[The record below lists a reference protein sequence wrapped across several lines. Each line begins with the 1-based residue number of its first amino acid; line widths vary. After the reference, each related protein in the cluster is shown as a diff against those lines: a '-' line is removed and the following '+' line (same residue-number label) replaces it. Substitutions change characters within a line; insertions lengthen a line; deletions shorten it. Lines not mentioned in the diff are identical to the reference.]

1 MASIIDVV
9 MQLTD
14 RVSEPLRRIRSNMEE
29 NSRLNR
35 QLGRDIKNVGRGFG
49 SIAST
54 MMPAATAVS
63 AFGALGTKTFMDFE
77 DTITAA
83 GVKAGATSEQL
94 ERMKEKAMQLGHDF
108 PITTSEAAEAM
119 DRLAAG
125 GFDAEQTMEAM
136 PGIIEAAIA
145 SGEDMATTSDVVTS
159 ALAIW
164 DMKNGDVAANTKH
177 VADVMQT
184 AANASKLGMQDF
196 GVALQ
201 YVGGT
206 AASMGVSLEDLSA
219 AMSIL
224 SNNGVEASTI
234 GTSLRTTMLN
244 LLNPVGQTQDAFA
257 QLGLSTA
264 DFVGS
269 DGQFIGIQKSI
280 EKLRVSMENLTPAQK
295 SVYAQ
300 MIAGKEG
307 ASGLSMLL
315 NTTAQDYQNMVDQMN
330 NSNGS
335 SHEAY
340 VKMQNTLKGSINA
353 MKSAVESLA
362 ISFGSTLAPSVK
374 TAADAIKSIADF
386 LGGLSPAARSVVANI
401 ALSVVGFTAFSFVMS
416 KVLKAGGS
424 MIMMY
429 SRIGNVL
436 KGGRET
442 NLLLRYSVL
451 GVRSAFVQLSGT
463 ASKVMGV
470 LRNGMNIGSWRSAL
484 TFLGSTGASG
494 LSKIGS
500 AAAQAGTRVMT
511 MIRSFS
517 MAAMLSGAR
526 NAVLGFG
533 RALLTIGRV
542 GMSAMFSP
550 LGIAIMAIAGAA
562 YILYNHWDKVAPF
575 FTSMWNEIQNAFSVA
590 WQAISPALE
599 GVGNAWSR
607 LVNAFNSQGTTLNG
621 LAHIIEFLA
630 SVLGGVLIA
639 SIIAAADIF
648 TGVFVSAIEIVSS
661 IVSAAIGVFSG
672 LIDFITGVFT
682 GDWSLAWQGVVEIF
696 SSIFGGIKG
705 ICSGVLDGIRAA
717 INAVINGINSI
728 SVDIPDWVP
737 GVGGKHFGVN
747 IPTLYTGTSNFS
759 GGPAVI
765 NDRFGGEIVDLPSGT
780 RIIPHDQSVQQ
791 AYKMGS
797 MNGGFG
803 GDININISNA
813 NFANTGDEKR
823 EIKRITSEIL
833 FELQT
838 RAINMNT
845 GAI

>member
-35 QLGRDIKNVGRGFG
+35 QLGRDVRNVGRGFG

-77 DTITAA
+77 DTITGA
-83 GVKAGATSEQL
+83 GVKAGATGEQL
-94 ERMKEKAMQLGHDF
+94 ERMKETALKLGHDF
-108 PITTSEAAEAM
+108 PITASEAAEAM

-125 GFDAEQTMEAM
+125 GFDAEQTMAAM
-136 PGIIEAAIA
+136 PGIIEASVA
-145 SGEDMATTSDVVTS
+145 SGEDMATTSDVITS
-159 ALAIW
+159 ALNIW
-164 DMKNGDVAANTKH
+164 NLKTGDVAENTQH
-177 VADVMQT
+177 VADVVQM
-184 AANASKLGMQDF
+184 AANVSKLGMADF
-196 GVALQ
+196 GLAMQYAGAPAAALG
-201 YVGGT
+201 VNIEELST
-206 AASMGVSLEDLSA
+206 AMAIM
-219 AMSIL
+219 
-224 SNNGVEASTI
+224 SNNGIEASTI
-234 GTSLRTTMLN
+234 GTSLRSTMSRLAS
-244 LLNPVGQTQDAFA
+244 PPKEAA
-257 QLGLSTA
+257 AAIEQLGLHLQNA
-264 DFVGS
+264 DGSFVGITEAIS
-269 DGQFIGIQKSI
+269 QMREAMDGMTDTQQVGIAK
-280 EKLRVSMENLTPAQK
+280 A
-295 SVYAQ
+295 
-300 MIAGKEG
+300 IAGED
-307 ASGLSMLL
+307 AFSGLLTLIKTSPE
-315 NTTAQDYQNMVDQMN
+315 AYKEVEDSIK
-330 NSNGS
+330 NSTGS

-386 LGGLSPAARSVVANI
+386 LGGLSPATRSVVANI
-401 ALSVVGFTAFSFVMS
+401 ALSVVGFTAFSFAMS

-424 MIMMY
+424 MVMMY

-451 GVRSAFVQLSGT
+451 GVRSAFIQLSST

-470 LRNGMNIGSWRSAL
+470 LRNGMSIGSWRSAL
-484 TFLGSTGASG
+484 TFLRTSGAAG

-500 AAAQAGTRVMT
+500 TAVQAGTKVMM

-517 MAAMLSGAR
+517 MVTMLSGAK

-542 GMSAMFSP
+542 GIGAMFSP
-550 LGIAIMAIAGAA
+550 VGIAIMTIAGAA

-607 LVNAFNSQGTTLNG
+607 LVNAFNSQGTTLNM

-630 SVLGGVLIA
+630 SILGGVLIA
-639 SIIAAADIF
+639 GIIAAADIF

-661 IVSAAIGVFSG
+661 IVSAAIGVFGG

-682 GDWSLAWQGVVEIF
+682 GDWNLAWQGVVEIF

-747 IPTLYTGTSNFS
+747 IPYLAHGTDDWG

-765 NDRFGGEIVDLPSGT
+765 NEKGGEIVDLPSGA
-780 RIIPHDQSVQQ
+780 RVIPHDQSVRA
-791 AYKMGS
+791 AYNMGAAARR
-797 MNGGFG
+797 
-803 GDININISNA
+803 GDIHINISGVTIN
-813 NFANTGDEKR
+813 NGSDIREFARKVAEQIHYEMEK
-823 EIKRITSEIL
+823 E
-833 FELQT
+833 
-838 RAINMNT
+838 AINST
-845 GAI
+845 VGAI

>member
-35 QLGRDIKNVGRGFG
+35 QLGRDVRNVGRGFG

-77 DTITAA
+77 DTITGA
-83 GVKAGATSEQL
+83 GVKAGATGEQL
-94 ERMKEKAMQLGHDF
+94 ERMKETALKLGHDF
-108 PITTSEAAEAM
+108 PITASEAAEAM

-125 GFDAEQTMEAM
+125 GVDAEQTMAAM
-136 PGIIEAAIA
+136 PGIIEASVA
-145 SGEDMATTSDVVTS
+145 SGEDMATTSDVITS
-159 ALAIW
+159 ALNIW
-164 DMKNGDVAANTKH
+164 NLKTGDVAENTQH
-177 VADVMQT
+177 VADVVQM
-184 AANASKLGMQDF
+184 AANVSKLGMADF
-196 GVALQ
+196 GLAMQYAGAPAAAL
-201 YVGGT
+201 
-206 AASMGVSLEDLSA
+206 GVSIEELST
-219 AMSIL
+219 AMAIM
-224 SNNGVEASTI
+224 SNNGIEASTI
-234 GTSLRTTMLN
+234 GTSLRSTMSRLAS
-244 LLNPVGQTQDAFA
+244 PPKEAA
-257 QLGLSTA
+257 AAIEQLGLHLQNA
-264 DFVGS
+264 DGSFVGITEAIS
-269 DGQFIGIQKSI
+269 QMRDAMDGMTDTQQVGIAK
-280 EKLRVSMENLTPAQK
+280 A
-295 SVYAQ
+295 
-300 MIAGKEG
+300 IAGED
-307 ASGLSMLL
+307 AFSGLLALIKTSPE
-315 NTTAQDYQNMVDQMN
+315 AYKEVEDSIK
-330 NSNGS
+330 NSTGS

-386 LGGLSPAARSVVANI
+386 LGGLSPATRSVVANI
-401 ALSVVGFTAFSFVMS
+401 ALSVVGFTAFSFAMS

-424 MIMMY
+424 MVMMY

-436 KGGRET
+436 RGGRET

-451 GVRSAFVQLSGT
+451 GVRSAFIQLSST

-470 LRNGMNIGSWRSAL
+470 LRNGMSIGSWRSAL
-484 TFLGSTGASG
+484 TFLRTSGAAG

-500 AAAQAGTRVMT
+500 TAVQAGTKVMM

-517 MAAMLSGAR
+517 MVTMLSGAK

-542 GMSAMFSP
+542 GIGAMFSP
-550 LGIAIMAIAGAA
+550 VGIAIMAIAGAA

-607 LVNAFNSQGTTLNG
+607 LVNAFNSQGTTLNR

-630 SVLGGVLIA
+630 SILGGVLIA
-639 SIIAAADIF
+639 GIIAAADIF

-661 IVSAAIGVFSG
+661 IVSAAIGVFGG

-737 GVGGKHFGVN
+737 GVGGQHFGVN

-803 GDININISNA
+803 GGDINIHINNA

>member
-35 QLGRDIKNVGRGFG
+35 QLGRDVRNVGRGFG

-77 DTITAA
+77 DTITGA
-83 GVKAGATSEQL
+83 GVKAGATGEQL
-94 ERMKEKAMQLGHDF
+94 ERMKETALKLGHDF
-108 PITTSEAAEAM
+108 PITASEAAEAM

-125 GFDAEQTMEAM
+125 GFDAEQTMAAM
-136 PGIIEAAIA
+136 PGIIEASVA
-145 SGEDMATTSDVVTS
+145 SGEDMATTSDVITS
-159 ALAIW
+159 ALNIW
-164 DMKNGDVAANTKH
+164 NLKTGDVAENTQH
-177 VADVMQT
+177 VADVVQM
-184 AANASKLGMQDF
+184 AANVSKLGMADF
-196 GVALQ
+196 GLAMQYAGAPAAALG
-201 YVGGT
+201 VNIEELST
-206 AASMGVSLEDLSA
+206 AMAIM
-219 AMSIL
+219 
-224 SNNGVEASTI
+224 SNNGIEASTI
-234 GTSLRTTMLN
+234 GTSLRSTMSRLAS
-244 LLNPVGQTQDAFA
+244 PPKEAAAAID
-257 QLGLSTA
+257 QLGLHLQNA
-264 DFVGS
+264 DGSFVGITEAIS
-269 DGQFIGIQKSI
+269 QMREAMDGMTDTQQVGIAK
-280 EKLRVSMENLTPAQK
+280 A
-295 SVYAQ
+295 
-300 MIAGKEG
+300 IAGED
-307 ASGLSMLL
+307 AFSGLLALIKTSPE
-315 NTTAQDYQNMVDQMN
+315 AYKEVEDSIK
-330 NSNGS
+330 NSTGS

-401 ALSVVGFTAFSFVMS
+401 ALSVVGFTAFSFAMS

-424 MIMMY
+424 MVMMY

-451 GVRSAFVQLSGT
+451 GVRSAFIQLSST

-470 LRNGMNIGSWRSAL
+470 LRNGMSIGSWRSAL
-484 TFLGSTGASG
+484 TFLRTSGAAG

-500 AAAQAGTRVMT
+500 TAVQAGTKVMM

-517 MAAMLSGAR
+517 MVTMLSGAK

-542 GMSAMFSP
+542 GIGAMFSP
-550 LGIAIMAIAGAA
+550 VGIAIMAIAGAA

-575 FTSMWNEIQNAFSVA
+575 FTSMWTEIQNAFSVA

-599 GVGNAWSR
+599 GVENAWSR
-607 LVNAFNSQGTTLNG
+607 LVNAFNSQGTTLNR

-630 SVLGGVLIA
+630 SILGGVLIA
-639 SIIAAADIF
+639 GIIAAADIF

-661 IVSAAIGVFSG
+661 IVSAAIGVFGG

-737 GVGGKHFGVN
+737 GVGGQHFGVN

-797 MNGGFG
+797 MSGGFG

-823 EIKRITSEIL
+823 EIKRIASEIF
-833 FELQT
+833 FELET
-838 RAINMNT
+838 RAVNLNT

>member
-35 QLGRDIKNVGRGFG
+35 QLGRDVRNVGRGFG

-77 DTITAA
+77 DTITGA
-83 GVKAGATSEQL
+83 GVKAGATGEQL
-94 ERMKEKAMQLGHDF
+94 ERMKEKALQLGHDF
-108 PITTSEAAEAM
+108 PITASEAAEAM

-125 GFDAEQTMEAM
+125 GFDAEQTMAAM
-136 PGIIEAAIA
+136 PGIIEASVA
-145 SGEDMATTSDVVTS
+145 SGEDMATTSDVITS
-159 ALAIW
+159 ALNIW
-164 DMKNGDVAANTKH
+164 NLKTGDVAENTQH
-177 VADVMQT
+177 VADVVQM
-184 AANASKLGMQDF
+184 AANVSKLGMADF
-196 GVALQ
+196 GLAMQYAGAPAAALG
-201 YVGGT
+201 VNIEELST
-206 AASMGVSLEDLSA
+206 AMAIM
-219 AMSIL
+219 
-224 SNNGVEASTI
+224 SNNGIEASTI
-234 GTSLRTTMLN
+234 GTSLRSTMSRLAS
-244 LLNPVGQTQDAFA
+244 PPKEAAAAID
-257 QLGLSTA
+257 QLGLHLQNA
-264 DFVGS
+264 DGSFVGITEAIS
-269 DGQFIGIQKSI
+269 QMREAMDGMTDTQQVGIAK
-280 EKLRVSMENLTPAQK
+280 A
-295 SVYAQ
+295 
-300 MIAGKEG
+300 IAGED
-307 ASGLSMLL
+307 AFSGLLALIKTSPE
-315 NTTAQDYQNMVDQMN
+315 AYKEVEDSIK
-330 NSNGS
+330 NSTGS

-386 LGGLSPAARSVVANI
+386 LGGLSPATRSVVANI
-401 ALSVVGFTAFSFVMS
+401 ALSVVGFTAVSFAMS

-424 MIMMY
+424 MVMMY

-451 GVRSAFVQLSGT
+451 GVRSAFIQLSST

-470 LRNGMNIGSWRSAL
+470 LRNGMSIGSWRSAL
-484 TFLGSTGASG
+484 TFLRTSGAAG

-500 AAAQAGTRVMT
+500 TAVQAGTKVMM

-517 MAAMLSGAR
+517 MVTMLSGAK

-542 GMSAMFSP
+542 GIGAMFSP
-550 LGIAIMAIAGAA
+550 VGIAIMAIAGAA

-607 LVNAFNSQGTTLNG
+607 LVNAFNSQGTTLNR

-630 SVLGGVLIA
+630 SILGGVLIA
-639 SIIAAADIF
+639 GIIAAADIF

-661 IVSAAIGVFSG
+661 IVSAAIGVFGG

-737 GVGGKHFGVN
+737 GVGGQHFGVN

-797 MNGGFG
+797 MSGGFG

-823 EIKRITSEIL
+823 EIKRIASEIF
-833 FELQT
+833 FELET
-838 RAINMNT
+838 RAVNLNT

>member
-35 QLGRDIKNVGRGFG
+35 QLGRDVRNVGRGFG

-77 DTITAA
+77 DTITGA
-83 GVKAGATSEQL
+83 GVKAGATGEQL
-94 ERMKEKAMQLGHDF
+94 ERMKETALKLGHDF
-108 PITTSEAAEAM
+108 PITASEAAEAM

-125 GFDAEQTMEAM
+125 GFDAEQTMAAM
-136 PGIIEAAIA
+136 PGIIEASVA
-145 SGEDMATTSDVVTS
+145 SGEDMATTSDVITS
-159 ALAIW
+159 ALNIW
-164 DMKNGDVAANTKH
+164 NLKTGDVAENTQH
-177 VADVMQT
+177 VADVVQM
-184 AANASKLGMQDF
+184 AANVSKLGMADF
-196 GVALQ
+196 GLAMQYAGAPAAALG
-201 YVGGT
+201 VNIEELST
-206 AASMGVSLEDLSA
+206 AMAIM
-219 AMSIL
+219 
-224 SNNGVEASTI
+224 SNNGIEASTI
-234 GTSLRTTMLN
+234 GTSLRSTMSRLAS
-244 LLNPVGQTQDAFA
+244 PPKEAAAAID
-257 QLGLSTA
+257 QLGLHLQNA
-264 DFVGS
+264 DGSFVGITEAIS
-269 DGQFIGIQKSI
+269 QMREAMDGMTDTQQVGIAK
-280 EKLRVSMENLTPAQK
+280 A
-295 SVYAQ
+295 
-300 MIAGKEG
+300 IAGED
-307 ASGLSMLL
+307 AFSGLLALIKTSPE
-315 NTTAQDYQNMVDQMN
+315 AYKEVEDSIK
-330 NSNGS
+330 NSTGS

-451 GVRSAFVQLSGT
+451 GVRSAFIQLSGT

-484 TFLGSTGASG
+484 TFLGTTGASG

-517 MAAMLSGAR
+517 MAAMMNGAR

-542 GMSAMFSP
+542 GLSAMFSP

-599 GVGNAWSR
+599 GVENAWNR

-639 SIIAAADIF
+639 GIIAAADIF

-661 IVSAAIGVFSG
+661 IVSAAIGVFGG

-747 IPTLYTGTSNFS
+747 IPTLYTGSSNFS

-803 GDININISNA
+803 GDINININNA

>member
-35 QLGRDIKNVGRGFG
+35 QLGRDVRNVGRGFG

-77 DTITAA
+77 DTITGA
-83 GVKAGATSEQL
+83 GVKAGATGEQL
-94 ERMKEKAMQLGHDF
+94 ERMKETALKLGHDF
-108 PITTSEAAEAM
+108 PITASEAAEAM

-125 GFDAEQTMEAM
+125 GFDAEQTMAAM
-136 PGIIEAAIA
+136 PGIIEASVA
-145 SGEDMATTSDVVTS
+145 SGEDMATTSDVITS
-159 ALAIW
+159 ALNIW
-164 DMKNGDVAANTKH
+164 NLKTGDVAENTQH
-177 VADVMQT
+177 VADVVQM
-184 AANASKLGMQDF
+184 AANVSKLGMADF
-196 GVALQ
+196 GLAMQYAGAPAAAL
-201 YVGGT
+201 GINIEELST
-206 AASMGVSLEDLSA
+206 AMAIM
-219 AMSIL
+219 
-224 SNNGVEASTI
+224 SNNGIEASTI
-234 GTSLRTTMLN
+234 GTSLRSTMSRLAS
-244 LLNPVGQTQDAFA
+244 PPKEAAAAID
-257 QLGLSTA
+257 QLGLHLQNA
-264 DFVGS
+264 DGSFVGITEAIS
-269 DGQFIGIQKSI
+269 QMREAMDGMTDTQQVGIAK
-280 EKLRVSMENLTPAQK
+280 A
-295 SVYAQ
+295 
-300 MIAGKEG
+300 IAGED
-307 ASGLSMLL
+307 AFSGLLALIKTSPE
-315 NTTAQDYQNMVDQMN
+315 AYKEVEDSIK
-330 NSNGS
+330 NSTGS

-374 TAADAIKSIADF
+374 AAADAIKSIADF
-386 LGGLSPAARSVVANI
+386 LGGLSPATRSVVANI
-401 ALSVVGFTAFSFVMS
+401 ALSVVGFTAFSFAMS

-424 MIMMY
+424 MVMMY

-451 GVRSAFVQLSGT
+451 GVRSAFIQLSST

-470 LRNGMNIGSWRSAL
+470 LRNGMSIGSWRSAL
-484 TFLGSTGASG
+484 TFLRTSGAAG

-500 AAAQAGTRVMT
+500 TAVQAGTKVMM

-517 MAAMLSGAR
+517 MVTMLSGAK

-542 GMSAMFSP
+542 GIGAMFSP
-550 LGIAIMAIAGAA
+550 VGIAIMAIAGAA

-575 FTSMWNEIQNAFSVA
+575 FTSMWAEIQNAFSVA

-599 GVGNAWSR
+599 GVENAWNR

-630 SVLGGVLIA
+630 SILGGVLIA
-639 SIIAAADIF
+639 GIIAAADIF

-661 IVSAAIGVFSG
+661 IVSAAIGVFGG

-705 ICSGVLDGIRAA
+705 VCSGVLDGIRAA

-747 IPTLYTGTSNFS
+747 IPTLYTGISNFS

-797 MNGGFG
+797 MNSGFG

>member
-35 QLGRDIKNVGRGFG
+35 QLGRDVRNVGRGFG

-77 DTITAA
+77 DTITGA
-83 GVKAGATSEQL
+83 GVKAGAMGEQL
-94 ERMKEKAMQLGHDF
+94 ERMKETALKLGHDF
-108 PITTSEAAEAM
+108 PITASEAAEAM

-125 GFDAEQTMEAM
+125 GFDAEQTMAAM
-136 PGIIEAAIA
+136 PGIIEASVA
-145 SGEDMATTSDVVTS
+145 SGEDMATTSDVITS
-159 ALAIW
+159 ALNIW
-164 DMKNGDVAANTKH
+164 NLKTGDVAENTQH
-177 VADVMQT
+177 VADVVQM
-184 AANASKLGMQDF
+184 AANVSKLGMADF
-196 GVALQ
+196 GLAMQYAGAPAAALG
-201 YVGGT
+201 VNIEELST
-206 AASMGVSLEDLSA
+206 AMAIM
-219 AMSIL
+219 
-224 SNNGVEASTI
+224 SNNGIEASTI
-234 GTSLRTTMLN
+234 GTSLRSTMSRLAS
-244 LLNPVGQTQDAFA
+244 PPKEAAAAID
-257 QLGLSTA
+257 QLGLHLQNA
-264 DFVGS
+264 DGSFVGITEAIS
-269 DGQFIGIQKSI
+269 QMREAMDGMTDTQQVGIAK
-280 EKLRVSMENLTPAQK
+280 A
-295 SVYAQ
+295 
-300 MIAGKEG
+300 IAGED
-307 ASGLSMLL
+307 AFSGLLALIKTSPE
-315 NTTAQDYQNMVDQMN
+315 AYKEVEDSIK
-330 NSNGS
+330 NSTGS

-451 GVRSAFVQLSGT
+451 GVRSAFIQLSGT

-484 TFLGSTGASG
+484 TFLGTTGASG

-517 MAAMLSGAR
+517 MAAMLNGAR

-542 GMSAMFSP
+542 GLSAMFSP

-599 GVGNAWSR
+599 GVENAWSR
-607 LVNAFNSQGTTLNG
+607 LVNAFNSQGTTLNR

-630 SVLGGVLIA
+630 SILGGVLIA
-639 SIIAAADIF
+639 GIIAAADIF

-661 IVSAAIGVFSG
+661 IVSAAIGVFGG

-737 GVGGKHFGVN
+737 GVGGQHFGVN

-797 MNGGFG
+797 MSGGFG

-823 EIKRITSEIL
+823 EIKRIASEIF
-833 FELQT
+833 FELET
-838 RAINMNT
+838 RAVNLNT

>member
-35 QLGRDIKNVGRGFG
+35 QLGRDVRNVGRGFG

-77 DTITAA
+77 DTITGA
-83 GVKAGATSEQL
+83 GIKAGATGEQL
-94 ERMKEKAMQLGHDF
+94 ERMKETALKLGHDF
-108 PITTSEAAEAM
+108 PITASEAAEAM

-125 GFDAEQTMEAM
+125 GFDAEQTMAAM
-136 PGIIEAAIA
+136 PGIIEASVA
-145 SGEDMATTSDVVTS
+145 SGEDMATTSDVITS
-159 ALAIW
+159 ALNIW
-164 DMKNGDVAANTKH
+164 NLKTGDVAENTQH
-177 VADVMQT
+177 VADVVQM
-184 AANASKLGMQDF
+184 AANVSKLGMADF
-196 GVALQ
+196 GLAMQYAGAPAAAL
-201 YVGGT
+201 
-206 AASMGVSLEDLSA
+206 GVSIEELST
-219 AMSIL
+219 AMAIM
-224 SNNGVEASTI
+224 SNNGIEASTI
-234 GTSLRTTMLN
+234 GTSLRSTMSRLAS
-244 LLNPVGQTQDAFA
+244 PPKEAA
-257 QLGLSTA
+257 AAIEQLGLHLQNA
-264 DFVGS
+264 DGSFVGITEAIS
-269 DGQFIGIQKSI
+269 QMREAMDGMTDTQQVGIAK
-280 EKLRVSMENLTPAQK
+280 A
-295 SVYAQ
+295 
-300 MIAGKEG
+300 IAGED
-307 ASGLSMLL
+307 AFSGLLALIKTSPE
-315 NTTAQDYQNMVDQMN
+315 AYKEVEDSIK
-330 NSNGS
+330 NSTGS

-451 GVRSAFVQLSGT
+451 GVRSAFIQLSGT

-484 TFLGSTGASG
+484 TFLGTTGASG

-517 MAAMLSGAR
+517 MAAMLNGAR

-533 RALLTIGRV
+533 RTLLTIGRV
-542 GMSAMFSP
+542 GLSAMFSP
-550 LGIAIMAIAGAA
+550 VGIAIMAIAGAA

-607 LVNAFNSQGTTLNG
+607 LVNAFNSQGTTLNR

-630 SVLGGVLIA
+630 SILGGVLIA
-639 SIIAAADIF
+639 GIIAAADIF

-661 IVSAAIGVFSG
+661 IVSAAIGVFGG

-682 GDWSLAWQGVVEIF
+682 GDWNLAWQGVVEIF

-797 MNGGFG
+797 MSGGFG

-823 EIKRITSEIL
+823 EIKRIASEIF
-833 FELQT
+833 FELET
-838 RAINMNT
+838 RAVNLNT

>member
-35 QLGRDIKNVGRGFG
+35 QLGRDVRNVGRGFG

-77 DTITAA
+77 DTITGA
-83 GVKAGATSEQL
+83 GVKAGATGEQL
-94 ERMKEKAMQLGHDF
+94 ERMKETALKLGHDF
-108 PITTSEAAEAM
+108 PITASEAAEAM

-125 GFDAEQTMEAM
+125 GFDAEQTMAAM
-136 PGIIEAAIA
+136 PGIIEASVA
-145 SGEDMATTSDVVTS
+145 SGEDMATTSDVITS
-159 ALAIW
+159 ALNIW
-164 DMKNGDVAANTKH
+164 NLKTGDVAENTQH
-177 VADVMQT
+177 VADVVQM
-184 AANASKLGMQDF
+184 AANVSKLGMADF
-196 GVALQ
+196 GLAMQYAGAPAAALG
-201 YVGGT
+201 VNIEELST
-206 AASMGVSLEDLSA
+206 AMAIM
-219 AMSIL
+219 
-224 SNNGVEASTI
+224 SNNGIEASTI
-234 GTSLRTTMLN
+234 GTSLRSTMSRLAS
-244 LLNPVGQTQDAFA
+244 PPKEAAAAID
-257 QLGLSTA
+257 QLGLHLQNA
-264 DFVGS
+264 DGSFVGITEAIS
-269 DGQFIGIQKSI
+269 QMREAMDGMTDTQQVGIAK
-280 EKLRVSMENLTPAQK
+280 A
-295 SVYAQ
+295 
-300 MIAGKEG
+300 IAGED
-307 ASGLSMLL
+307 AFSGLLALIKTSPE
-315 NTTAQDYQNMVDQMN
+315 AYKEVEDSIK
-330 NSNGS
+330 NSTGS

-353 MKSAVESLA
+353 IKSAVESLA

-451 GVRSAFVQLSGT
+451 GVRSAFIQLSGT

-484 TFLGSTGASG
+484 TFLGTTGASG

-517 MAAMLSGAR
+517 MAAMMNGAR

-542 GMSAMFSP
+542 GLSAMFSP

-599 GVGNAWSR
+599 GVENAWNR

-639 SIIAAADIF
+639 GIIAAADIF
-648 TGVFVSAIEIVSS
+648 TGVFVSAIEIISS
-661 IVSAAIGVFSG
+661 IVSAAIGVFGG

-747 IPTLYTGTSNFS
+747 IPTLYTGSSNFS

-803 GDININISNA
+803 GDINININNA

>member
-35 QLGRDIKNVGRGFG
+35 QLGRDVRNVGRGFG

-77 DTITAA
+77 DTITGA
-83 GVKAGATSEQL
+83 GVKAGATGEQL
-94 ERMKEKAMQLGHDF
+94 ERMKEKALQLGHDF
-108 PITTSEAAEAM
+108 PITASEAAEAM

-125 GFDAEQTMEAM
+125 GFDAEQTMAAM
-136 PGIIEAAIA
+136 PGIIEASVA
-145 SGEDMATTSDVVTS
+145 SGEDMATTSDVITS
-159 ALAIW
+159 ALNIW
-164 DMKNGDVAANTKH
+164 NLKTGDVAENTQH
-177 VADVMQT
+177 VADVVQM
-184 AANASKLGMQDF
+184 AANVSKLGMADF
-196 GVALQ
+196 GLAMQYAGAPAAALG
-201 YVGGT
+201 VNIEELST
-206 AASMGVSLEDLSA
+206 AMAIM
-219 AMSIL
+219 
-224 SNNGVEASTI
+224 SNNGIEASTI
-234 GTSLRTTMLN
+234 GTSLRSTMSRLAS
-244 LLNPVGQTQDAFA
+244 PPKEAAAAID
-257 QLGLSTA
+257 QLGLHLQNA
-264 DFVGS
+264 DGSFVGITEAIS
-269 DGQFIGIQKSI
+269 QMREAMDGMTDTQQVGIAK
-280 EKLRVSMENLTPAQK
+280 A
-295 SVYAQ
+295 
-300 MIAGKEG
+300 IAGED
-307 ASGLSMLL
+307 AFSGLLALIKTSPE
-315 NTTAQDYQNMVDQMN
+315 AYKEVEDSIK
-330 NSNGS
+330 NSTGS

-451 GVRSAFVQLSGT
+451 GVRSAFIQLSGT

-484 TFLGSTGASG
+484 TFLGTTGASG

-517 MAAMLSGAR
+517 MAAMLNGAR

-542 GMSAMFSP
+542 GLSAMFSP

-599 GVGNAWSR
+599 GVENAWNR

-639 SIIAAADIF
+639 GIIAAADIF

-661 IVSAAIGVFSG
+661 IVSAAIGVFGG

-737 GVGGKHFGVN
+737 GVGGQHFGVN

>member
-77 DTITAA
+77 DTITGA
-83 GVKAGATSEQL
+83 GVKAGATGEQL
-94 ERMKEKAMQLGHDF
+94 ERMKETALKLGHDF
-108 PITTSEAAEAM
+108 PITASEAAEAM

-125 GFDAEQTMEAM
+125 GFDAEQTMAAM
-136 PGIIEAAIA
+136 PGIIEASVA
-145 SGEDMATTSDVVTS
+145 SGEDMATTSDVITS
-159 ALAIW
+159 ALNIW
-164 DMKNGDVAANTKH
+164 NLKTGDVAENTQH
-177 VADVMQT
+177 VADVVQM
-184 AANASKLGMQDF
+184 AANVSKLGMADF
-196 GVALQ
+196 GLAMQYAGAPAAALG
-201 YVGGT
+201 VNIEELST
-206 AASMGVSLEDLSA
+206 AMAIM
-219 AMSIL
+219 
-224 SNNGVEASTI
+224 SNNGIEASTI
-234 GTSLRTTMLN
+234 GTSLRSTMSRLAS
-244 LLNPVGQTQDAFA
+244 PPKEAAAAID
-257 QLGLSTA
+257 QLGLHLQNA
-264 DFVGS
+264 DGSFVGITEAIS
-269 DGQFIGIQKSI
+269 QMREAMDGMTDTQQVGIAK
-280 EKLRVSMENLTPAQK
+280 A
-295 SVYAQ
+295 
-300 MIAGKEG
+300 IAGED
-307 ASGLSMLL
+307 AFSGLLALIKTSPE
-315 NTTAQDYQNMVDQMN
+315 AYKEVEDSIK
-330 NSNGS
+330 NSTGS

-759 GGPAVI
+759 GGQAVI

>member
-35 QLGRDIKNVGRGFG
+35 QLGRDVRNVGRGFG

-77 DTITAA
+77 DTITGA
-83 GVKAGATSEQL
+83 GVKAGATGEQL
-94 ERMKEKAMQLGHDF
+94 ERMKETALKLGHDF
-108 PITTSEAAEAM
+108 PITASEAAEAM

-125 GFDAEQTMEAM
+125 GFDAEQTMAAM
-136 PGIIEAAIA
+136 PGIIEASVA
-145 SGEDMATTSDVVTS
+145 SGEDMATTSDVITS
-159 ALAIW
+159 ALNIW
-164 DMKNGDVAANTKH
+164 NLKTGDVAENTQH
-177 VADVMQT
+177 VADVVQM
-184 AANASKLGMQDF
+184 AANVSKLGMADF
-196 GVALQ
+196 GLAMQYAGAPAAALG
-201 YVGGT
+201 VNIEELST
-206 AASMGVSLEDLSA
+206 AMAIM
-219 AMSIL
+219 
-224 SNNGVEASTI
+224 SNNGIEASTI
-234 GTSLRTTMLN
+234 GTSLRSTMSRLAS
-244 LLNPVGQTQDAFA
+244 PPKEAAAAID
-257 QLGLSTA
+257 QLGLHLQNA
-264 DFVGS
+264 DGSFVGITEAIS
-269 DGQFIGIQKSI
+269 QMREAMDGMTDTQQVGIAK
-280 EKLRVSMENLTPAQK
+280 A
-295 SVYAQ
+295 
-300 MIAGKEG
+300 IAGED
-307 ASGLSMLL
+307 AFSGLLALIKTSPE
-315 NTTAQDYQNMVDQMN
+315 AYKEVEDSIK
-330 NSNGS
+330 NSTGS

-451 GVRSAFVQLSGT
+451 GVRSAFIQLSGT

-484 TFLGSTGASG
+484 TFLGTTGASG

-517 MAAMLSGAR
+517 MAAMLNGAR

-542 GMSAMFSP
+542 GLSAMFSP

-599 GVGNAWSR
+599 GVENAWNR
-607 LVNAFNSQGTTLNG
+607 LVNAVNSQGTTLNG

-639 SIIAAADIF
+639 GIIAAADIF

-661 IVSAAIGVFSG
+661 IVSAAIGVFGG

-803 GDININISNA
+803 GDINININNA

>member
-35 QLGRDIKNVGRGFG
+35 QLGRDVRNVGRGFG

-77 DTITAA
+77 DTITGA
-83 GVKAGATSEQL
+83 GVKAGATGEQL
-94 ERMKEKAMQLGHDF
+94 ERMKETALKLGHDF
-108 PITTSEAAEAM
+108 PITASEAAEAM

-125 GFDAEQTMEAM
+125 GFDAEQTMAAM
-136 PGIIEAAIA
+136 PGIIEASVA
-145 SGEDMATTSDVVTS
+145 SGEDMATTSDVITS
-159 ALAIW
+159 ALNIW
-164 DMKNGDVAANTKH
+164 NLKTGDVAENTQH
-177 VADVMQT
+177 VADVVQM
-184 AANASKLGMQDF
+184 AANVSKLGMADF
-196 GVALQ
+196 GLAMQYAGAPAAALG
-201 YVGGT
+201 VNIEELST
-206 AASMGVSLEDLSA
+206 AMAIM
-219 AMSIL
+219 
-224 SNNGVEASTI
+224 SNNGIEASTI
-234 GTSLRTTMLN
+234 GTSLRSTMSRLAST
-244 LLNPVGQTQDAFA
+244 PKEAAAAID
-257 QLGLSTA
+257 QLGLHLQNA
-264 DFVGS
+264 DGSFVGITEAIS
-269 DGQFIGIQKSI
+269 QMREAMDGMTDTQQVGIAK
-280 EKLRVSMENLTPAQK
+280 A
-295 SVYAQ
+295 
-300 MIAGKEG
+300 IAGED
-307 ASGLSMLL
+307 AFSGLLALIKTSPE
-315 NTTAQDYQNMVDQMN
+315 AYKEVEDSIK
-330 NSNGS
+330 NSTGS

-451 GVRSAFVQLSGT
+451 GVRSAFIQLSGT

-484 TFLGSTGASG
+484 TFLGTTGASG

-517 MAAMLSGAR
+517 MAAMLNGAR

-542 GMSAMFSP
+542 GLSAMFSP

-562 YILYNHWDKVAPF
+562 YILYTHWDKVAPF

-599 GVGNAWSR
+599 GVENAWNR

-639 SIIAAADIF
+639 GIIAAADIF

-661 IVSAAIGVFSG
+661 IVSAAIGVFGG

-737 GVGGKHFGVN
+737 GVGGQHFGVN

-797 MNGGFG
+797 MSGGFG

-823 EIKRITSEIL
+823 EIKRIASEIF
-833 FELQT
+833 FELET
-838 RAINMNT
+838 RAVNLNT

>member
-35 QLGRDIKNVGRGFG
+35 QLGRDVRNVGRGFG

-77 DTITAA
+77 DTITGA
-83 GVKAGATSEQL
+83 GVKAGATGEQL
-94 ERMKEKAMQLGHDF
+94 ERMKETALKLGHDF
-108 PITTSEAAEAM
+108 PITASEAAEAM

-125 GFDAEQTMEAM
+125 GFDAEQTMAAM
-136 PGIIEAAIA
+136 PGIIEASVA
-145 SGEDMATTSDVVTS
+145 SGEDMATTSDVITS
-159 ALAIW
+159 ALNIW
-164 DMKNGDVAANTKH
+164 NLKTGDVAENTQH
-177 VADVMQT
+177 VADVVQM
-184 AANASKLGMQDF
+184 AANVSKLGMADF
-196 GVALQ
+196 GLAMQYAGAPAAALG
-201 YVGGT
+201 VNIEELST
-206 AASMGVSLEDLSA
+206 AIAIM
-219 AMSIL
+219 
-224 SNNGVEASTI
+224 SNNGIEASTI
-234 GTSLRTTMLN
+234 GTSLRSTMSRLAS
-244 LLNPVGQTQDAFA
+244 PPKEAAAAID
-257 QLGLSTA
+257 QLGLHLQNA
-264 DFVGS
+264 DGSFVGITEAIS
-269 DGQFIGIQKSI
+269 QMREAMDGMTDTQQIGIAK
-280 EKLRVSMENLTPAQK
+280 A
-295 SVYAQ
+295 
-300 MIAGKEG
+300 IAGED
-307 ASGLSMLL
+307 AFSGLLALIKTSPE
-315 NTTAQDYQNMVDQMN
+315 AYKEVEDSIK
-330 NSNGS
+330 NSTGS

-451 GVRSAFVQLSGT
+451 GVRSAFIQLSGT

-484 TFLGSTGASG
+484 TFLGTTGASG

-517 MAAMLSGAR
+517 MAAMLNGAR

-542 GMSAMFSP
+542 GLSAMFSP

-562 YILYNHWDKVAPF
+562 YILYNNWDKVAPF

-599 GVGNAWSR
+599 GVENAWNR

-639 SIIAAADIF
+639 GIIAAADIF

-661 IVSAAIGVFSG
+661 IVSAAIGVFGG

-747 IPTLYTGTSNFS
+747 IPTLYTGSSNFS

-803 GDININISNA
+803 GDINININNA

>member
-35 QLGRDIKNVGRGFG
+35 QLGRDVRNVGRGFG

-77 DTITAA
+77 DTITGA
-83 GVKAGATSEQL
+83 GVKAGATGEQL
-94 ERMKEKAMQLGHDF
+94 ERMKETALKLGHDF
-108 PITTSEAAEAM
+108 PITASEAAEAM

-125 GFDAEQTMEAM
+125 GFDAEQTMAAM
-136 PGIIEAAIA
+136 PGIIEASVA
-145 SGEDMATTSDVVTS
+145 SGEDMATTSDVITS
-159 ALAIW
+159 ALNIW
-164 DMKNGDVAANTKH
+164 NLKTGDVAENTQH
-177 VADVMQT
+177 VADVVQM
-184 AANASKLGMQDF
+184 AANVSKLGMADF
-196 GVALQ
+196 GLAMQYAGAPAAALG
-201 YVGGT
+201 VNIEELST
-206 AASMGVSLEDLSA
+206 AMAIM
-219 AMSIL
+219 
-224 SNNGVEASTI
+224 SNNGIEASTI
-234 GTSLRTTMLN
+234 GTSLRSTMSRLAS
-244 LLNPVGQTQDAFA
+244 PPKEAAAAID
-257 QLGLSTA
+257 QLGLHLQNA
-264 DFVGS
+264 DGSFVGITEAIS
-269 DGQFIGIQKSI
+269 QMREAMDGMTDTQQVGIAK
-280 EKLRVSMENLTPAQK
+280 A
-295 SVYAQ
+295 
-300 MIAGKEG
+300 IAGED
-307 ASGLSMLL
+307 AFSGLLALIKTSPE
-315 NTTAQDYQNMVDQMN
+315 AYKEVEDSIK
-330 NSNGS
+330 NSTGS

-386 LGGLSPAARSVVANI
+386 LGGLSPATRSVVANI
-401 ALSVVGFTAFSFVMS
+401 ALSVVGFTAFSFAMS

-424 MIMMY
+424 MVMMY

-451 GVRSAFVQLSGT
+451 GVRSAFIQLSST

-470 LRNGMNIGSWRSAL
+470 LRNGMSIGSWRSAL
-484 TFLGSTGASG
+484 TFLRTSGAAG

-500 AAAQAGTRVMT
+500 TAVQAGTKVMM

-517 MAAMLSGAR
+517 MVTMLSGAK

-542 GMSAMFSP
+542 GIGAMFSP
-550 LGIAIMAIAGAA
+550 VGIAIMAIAGAA

-607 LVNAFNSQGTTLNG
+607 LVNAFNSQGTTLNR

-630 SVLGGVLIA
+630 SILGGVLIA
-639 SIIAAADIF
+639 GIIAAADIF

-661 IVSAAIGVFSG
+661 IVSAAIGVFGG

-747 IPTLYTGTSNFS
+747 IPYLAHGTDDWG

-765 NDRFGGEIVDLPSGT
+765 NEKGGEIVDLPSGA
-780 RIIPHDQSVQQ
+780 RVIPHDQSVRA
-791 AYKMGS
+791 AYNMGAAARC
-797 MNGGFG
+797 
-803 GDININISNA
+803 GDIHINISGVTIN
-813 NFANTGDEKR
+813 NGSDIREFARKVAEQIHYEMEK
-823 EIKRITSEIL
+823 E
-833 FELQT
+833 
-838 RAINMNT
+838 AINST
-845 GAI
+845 VGAI

>member
-35 QLGRDIKNVGRGFG
+35 QLGRDVRNVGRGFG

-77 DTITAA
+77 DTITGA
-83 GVKAGATSEQL
+83 GVKAGATGEQL
-94 ERMKEKAMQLGHDF
+94 ERMKETALKLGHDF
-108 PITTSEAAEAM
+108 PITASEAAEAM

-125 GFDAEQTMEAM
+125 GFDAEQTMAAM
-136 PGIIEAAIA
+136 PGIIEASVA
-145 SGEDMATTSDVVTS
+145 SGEDMATTSDVITS
-159 ALAIW
+159 ALNIW
-164 DMKNGDVAANTKH
+164 NLKTGDVAENTQH
-177 VADVMQT
+177 VADVVQM
-184 AANASKLGMQDF
+184 AANVSKLGMADF
-196 GVALQ
+196 GLAMQYAGAPAAALG
-201 YVGGT
+201 VNIEELST
-206 AASMGVSLEDLSA
+206 AMAIM
-219 AMSIL
+219 
-224 SNNGVEASTI
+224 SNNGIEASTI
-234 GTSLRTTMLN
+234 GTSLRSTMSRLAS
-244 LLNPVGQTQDAFA
+244 PPKEAAAAID
-257 QLGLSTA
+257 QLGLHLQNA
-264 DFVGS
+264 DGSFVGITEAIS
-269 DGQFIGIQKSI
+269 QMREAMDGMTDTQQVGIAK
-280 EKLRVSMENLTPAQK
+280 A
-295 SVYAQ
+295 
-300 MIAGKEG
+300 IAGED
-307 ASGLSMLL
+307 AFSGLLALIKTSPE
-315 NTTAQDYQNMVDQMN
+315 AYKEVEDSIK
-330 NSNGS
+330 NSTGS

-451 GVRSAFVQLSGT
+451 GVRSAFIQLSGT

-484 TFLGSTGASG
+484 TFLGTTGASG

-517 MAAMLSGAR
+517 MAAMLNGAR

-542 GMSAMFSP
+542 GLSAMFSP

-562 YILYNHWDKVAPF
+562 YILYTHWDKVAPF

-599 GVGNAWSR
+599 GVENAWNR

-639 SIIAAADIF
+639 GIIAAADIF

-661 IVSAAIGVFSG
+661 IVSAAIGVFGG

-747 IPTLYTGTSNFS
+747 IPTLYTGSSNFS

-803 GDININISNA
+803 GDINININNA

>member
-35 QLGRDIKNVGRGFG
+35 QLGRDVRNVGRGFG

-77 DTITAA
+77 DTITGA
-83 GVKAGATSEQL
+83 GVKAGATGEQL
-94 ERMKEKAMQLGHDF
+94 ERMKETALKLGHDF
-108 PITTSEAAEAM
+108 PITASEAAEAM

-125 GFDAEQTMEAM
+125 GFDAEQTMAAM
-136 PGIIEAAIA
+136 PGIIEASVA
-145 SGEDMATTSDVVTS
+145 SGEDMATTSDVITS
-159 ALAIW
+159 ALNIW
-164 DMKNGDVAANTKH
+164 NLKTGDVAENTQH
-177 VADVMQT
+177 VADVVQM
-184 AANASKLGMQDF
+184 AANVSKLGMADF
-196 GVALQ
+196 GLAMQYAGAPAAALG
-201 YVGGT
+201 VNIEELST
-206 AASMGVSLEDLSA
+206 AMAIM
-219 AMSIL
+219 
-224 SNNGVEASTI
+224 SNNGIEASTI
-234 GTSLRTTMLN
+234 GTSLRSTMSRLAS
-244 LLNPVGQTQDAFA
+244 PPKEAAAAID
-257 QLGLSTA
+257 QLGLHLQNA
-264 DFVGS
+264 DGSFVGITEAIS
-269 DGQFIGIQKSI
+269 QMREAMDGMTDTQQVGIAK
-280 EKLRVSMENLTPAQK
+280 A
-295 SVYAQ
+295 
-300 MIAGKEG
+300 IAGED
-307 ASGLSMLL
+307 AFSGLLALIKTSPE
-315 NTTAQDYQNMVDQMN
+315 AYKEVEDSIK
-330 NSNGS
+330 NSTGS

-451 GVRSAFVQLSGT
+451 GVRSAFIQLSGT
-463 ASKVMGV
+463 ASKMMGV

-484 TFLGSTGASG
+484 TSLGTTGASG

-517 MAAMLSGAR
+517 MAAMLNGAR

-542 GMSAMFSP
+542 GLSAMFSP

-599 GVGNAWSR
+599 GVENAWNR

-639 SIIAAADIF
+639 GIIAAADIF

-661 IVSAAIGVFSG
+661 IVSAAIGVFGG

-747 IPTLYTGTSNFS
+747 IPTLYTGSSNFS

>member
-35 QLGRDIKNVGRGFG
+35 QLGRDVRNVGRGFG

-77 DTITAA
+77 DTITGA
-83 GVKAGATSEQL
+83 GVKAGATGEQL
-94 ERMKEKAMQLGHDF
+94 ERMKETALKLGHDF
-108 PITTSEAAEAM
+108 PITASEAAEAM

-125 GFDAEQTMEAM
+125 GFDAEQTMAAM
-136 PGIIEAAIA
+136 PGIIEASVA
-145 SGEDMATTSDVVTS
+145 SGEDMATTSDVITS
-159 ALAIW
+159 ALNIW
-164 DMKNGDVAANTKH
+164 NLKTGDVAENTQH
-177 VADVMQT
+177 VADVVQM
-184 AANASKLGMQDF
+184 AANVSKLGMADF
-196 GVALQ
+196 GLAMQYAGAPAAALG
-201 YVGGT
+201 VNIEELST
-206 AASMGVSLEDLSA
+206 AMAIM
-219 AMSIL
+219 
-224 SNNGVEASTI
+224 SNNGIEASTI
-234 GTSLRTTMLN
+234 GTSLRSTMSRLAS
-244 LLNPVGQTQDAFA
+244 PPKEAA
-257 QLGLSTA
+257 AAIEQLGLHLQNA
-264 DFVGS
+264 DGSFVGITEAIS
-269 DGQFIGIQKSI
+269 QMRDAMDGMTDTQQVGIAK
-280 EKLRVSMENLTPAQK
+280 A
-295 SVYAQ
+295 
-300 MIAGKEG
+300 IAGED
-307 ASGLSMLL
+307 AFSGLLALIKTSPE
-315 NTTAQDYQNMVDQMN
+315 AYKEVEDSIK
-330 NSNGS
+330 NSTGS

-386 LGGLSPAARSVVANI
+386 LGGLSPATRSVVANI
-401 ALSVVGFTAFSFVMS
+401 ALSVVGFTAFSFAMS

-424 MIMMY
+424 MVMMY

-451 GVRSAFVQLSGT
+451 GVRSAFIQLSST

-470 LRNGMNIGSWRSAL
+470 LRNGMSIGSWRSAL
-484 TFLGSTGASG
+484 TFLRTSGAAG

-500 AAAQAGTRVMT
+500 TAVQAGTKVMM

-517 MAAMLSGAR
+517 MVTMLSGAK

-542 GMSAMFSP
+542 GIGAMFSP
-550 LGIAIMAIAGAA
+550 VGIAIMAIAGAA

-575 FTSMWNEIQNAFSVA
+575 FTSMWNEIQNAFSVS

-607 LVNAFNSQGTTLNG
+607 LVNAFNSQGTTLNM

-630 SVLGGVLIA
+630 SILGGVLIA
-639 SIIAAADIF
+639 GIIAAADIF

-661 IVSAAIGVFSG
+661 IVSAAIGVFGG

-737 GVGGKHFGVN
+737 GVGGQHFGVN

-797 MNGGFG
+797 MSGGFG

-823 EIKRITSEIL
+823 EIKRIASEIF
-833 FELQT
+833 FELET
-838 RAINMNT
+838 RAVNLNT

>member
-35 QLGRDIKNVGRGFG
+35 QLGRDVRNVGRGFG

-77 DTITAA
+77 DTITGA
-83 GVKAGATSEQL
+83 GVKAGATGEQL
-94 ERMKEKAMQLGHDF
+94 ERMKETALKLGHDF
-108 PITTSEAAEAM
+108 PITASEAAEAM

-125 GFDAEQTMEAM
+125 GFDAEQTMAAM
-136 PGIIEAAIA
+136 PGIIEASVA
-145 SGEDMATTSDVVTS
+145 SGEDMATTSDVITS
-159 ALAIW
+159 ALNIW
-164 DMKNGDVAANTKH
+164 NLKTGDVAENTQH
-177 VADVMQT
+177 VADVVQM
-184 AANASKLGMQDF
+184 AANVSKLGMADF
-196 GVALQ
+196 GLAMQYAGAPAAALG
-201 YVGGT
+201 VNIEELST
-206 AASMGVSLEDLSA
+206 AMAIM
-219 AMSIL
+219 
-224 SNNGVEASTI
+224 SNNGIEASTI
-234 GTSLRTTMLN
+234 GTSLRSTMSRLAS
-244 LLNPVGQTQDAFA
+244 PPKEAAAAID
-257 QLGLSTA
+257 QLGLHLQNA
-264 DFVGS
+264 DGSFVGITEAIS
-269 DGQFIGIQKSI
+269 QMREAMDGMTDTQQVGIAK
-280 EKLRVSMENLTPAQK
+280 A
-295 SVYAQ
+295 
-300 MIAGKEG
+300 IAGED
-307 ASGLSMLL
+307 AFSGLLALIKTSPE
-315 NTTAQDYQNMVDQMN
+315 AYKEVEDSIK
-330 NSNGS
+330 NSTGS

-451 GVRSAFVQLSGT
+451 GVRSAFIQLSET

-484 TFLGSTGASG
+484 TFLGTTGASG

-517 MAAMLSGAR
+517 MAAMLNGAR

-542 GMSAMFSP
+542 GLSAMFSP

-599 GVGNAWSR
+599 GVENAWNR

-639 SIIAAADIF
+639 GIIAAADIF

-661 IVSAAIGVFSG
+661 IVSAAIGVFGG

-747 IPTLYTGTSNFS
+747 IPTLYTGSSNFS

-803 GDININISNA
+803 GDINININNA

>member
-35 QLGRDIKNVGRGFG
+35 QLGRDVRNVGRGFG

-77 DTITAA
+77 DTITGA
-83 GVKAGATSEQL
+83 GVKAGATGEQL
-94 ERMKEKAMQLGHDF
+94 ERMKETALKLGHDF
-108 PITTSEAAEAM
+108 PITASEAAEAM

-125 GFDAEQTMEAM
+125 GFDAEQTMAAM
-136 PGIIEAAIA
+136 PGIIEASVA
-145 SGEDMATTSDVVTS
+145 SGEDMATTSDVITS
-159 ALAIW
+159 ALNIW
-164 DMKNGDVAANTKH
+164 NLKTGDVAENTQH
-177 VADVMQT
+177 VADVVQM
-184 AANASKLGMQDF
+184 AANVSKLGMADF
-196 GVALQ
+196 GLAMQYAGAPAAAL
-201 YVGGT
+201 
-206 AASMGVSLEDLSA
+206 GVSIEELST
-219 AMSIL
+219 AMAIM
-224 SNNGVEASTI
+224 SNNGIEASTI
-234 GTSLRTTMLN
+234 GTSLRSTMSRLAS
-244 LLNPVGQTQDAFA
+244 PPKEAA
-257 QLGLSTA
+257 AAIEQLGLHLQNA
-264 DFVGS
+264 DGSFVGITEAIS
-269 DGQFIGIQKSI
+269 QMRDAMDGMTDTQQVGIAK
-280 EKLRVSMENLTPAQK
+280 A
-295 SVYAQ
+295 
-300 MIAGKEG
+300 IAGED
-307 ASGLSMLL
+307 AFSGLLALIKTSPE
-315 NTTAQDYQNMVDQMN
+315 AYKEVEDSIK
-330 NSNGS
+330 NSTGS

-386 LGGLSPAARSVVANI
+386 LGGLSPATRSVVANI
-401 ALSVVGFTAFSFVMS
+401 ALSVVGFTAFSFAMS

-424 MIMMY
+424 MVMMY

-451 GVRSAFVQLSGT
+451 GVRSAFIQLSST

-470 LRNGMNIGSWRSAL
+470 LRNGMSIGSWRSAL
-484 TFLGSTGASG
+484 TFLRTSGAAG

-500 AAAQAGTRVMT
+500 TAVQAGTKVMM

-517 MAAMLSGAR
+517 MVTMLSGAK

-542 GMSAMFSP
+542 GIGAMFSP
-550 LGIAIMAIAGAA
+550 VGIAIMAIAGAA
-562 YILYNHWDKVAPF
+562 YILYNHWNKVAPF

-607 LVNAFNSQGTTLNG
+607 LVNAFNSQGTTLNR

-630 SVLGGVLIA
+630 SILGGVLIA
-639 SIIAAADIF
+639 GIIAAADIF

-661 IVSAAIGVFSG
+661 IVSAAIGVFGG

-737 GVGGKHFGVN
+737 GVGGQHFGVN

-765 NDRFGGEIVDLPSGT
+765 NDKFGGEIVDLPSGT

-797 MNGGFG
+797 MSGGFG

>member
-35 QLGRDIKNVGRGFG
+35 QLGRDVRNVGRGFG

-77 DTITAA
+77 DTITGA
-83 GVKAGATSEQL
+83 GVKAGATGEQL
-94 ERMKEKAMQLGHDF
+94 ERMKETALKLGHDF
-108 PITTSEAAEAM
+108 PITASEAAEAM

-125 GFDAEQTMEAM
+125 GFDAEQTMAAM
-136 PGIIEAAIA
+136 PGIIEASVA
-145 SGEDMATTSDVVTS
+145 SGEDMATTSDVITS
-159 ALAIW
+159 ALNIW
-164 DMKNGDVAANTKH
+164 NLKTGDVAENTQH
-177 VADVMQT
+177 VADVVQM
-184 AANASKLGMQDF
+184 AANVSKLGMADF
-196 GVALQ
+196 GLAMQYAGAPAAALG
-201 YVGGT
+201 VNIEELST
-206 AASMGVSLEDLSA
+206 AMAIM
-219 AMSIL
+219 
-224 SNNGVEASTI
+224 SNNGIEASTM
-234 GTSLRTTMLN
+234 GTSLRSTMSRLAS
-244 LLNPVGQTQDAFA
+244 PPKEAAAAID
-257 QLGLSTA
+257 QLGLHLQNA
-264 DFVGS
+264 DGSFVGITEAIS
-269 DGQFIGIQKSI
+269 QMREAMDGMTDTQQVGIAK
-280 EKLRVSMENLTPAQK
+280 A
-295 SVYAQ
+295 
-300 MIAGKEG
+300 IAGED
-307 ASGLSMLL
+307 AFSGLLALIKTSPE
-315 NTTAQDYQNMVDQMN
+315 AYKEVEDSIK
-330 NSNGS
+330 NSTGS

-386 LGGLSPAARSVVANI
+386 LGGLSPATRSVVANI
-401 ALSVVGFTAFSFVMS
+401 ALSVVGFTAFSFAMS

-424 MIMMY
+424 MVMMY

-451 GVRSAFVQLSGT
+451 GVRSAFIQLSST

-470 LRNGMNIGSWRSAL
+470 LRNGMSIGSWRSAL
-484 TFLGSTGASG
+484 AFLRTSGAAG

-500 AAAQAGTRVMT
+500 TAVQAGTKVMM

-517 MAAMLSGAR
+517 MVTMLSGAK

-542 GMSAMFSP
+542 GIGAMFSP
-550 LGIAIMAIAGAA
+550 VGIAIMAIAGAA

-607 LVNAFNSQGTTLNG
+607 LVNAFNSQGTTLNR

-630 SVLGGVLIA
+630 SILGGVLIA
-639 SIIAAADIF
+639 GIIAAADIF

-661 IVSAAIGVFSG
+661 IVSAAIGVFGG

-737 GVGGKHFGVN
+737 GVGGQHFGVN

-765 NDRFGGEIVDLPSGT
+765 NDKFGGEIVDLPSGT

-797 MNGGFG
+797 MSGGFG

>member
-35 QLGRDIKNVGRGFG
+35 QLGRDVRNVGRGFG

-77 DTITAA
+77 DTITGA
-83 GVKAGATSEQL
+83 GVKAGATGEQL
-94 ERMKEKAMQLGHDF
+94 ERLKETALKLGHDF
-108 PITTSEAAEAM
+108 PITASEAAEAM

-125 GFDAEQTMEAM
+125 GFDAEQTMAAM
-136 PGIIEAAIA
+136 PGIIEASVA
-145 SGEDMATTSDVVTS
+145 SGEDMATTSDVITS
-159 ALAIW
+159 ALNIW
-164 DMKNGDVAANTKH
+164 NLKTGDVAENTQH
-177 VADVMQT
+177 VADVVQM
-184 AANASKLGMQDF
+184 AANVSKLGMADF
-196 GVALQ
+196 GLAMQYAGAPAAALG
-201 YVGGT
+201 VNIEELST
-206 AASMGVSLEDLSA
+206 AMAIM
-219 AMSIL
+219 
-224 SNNGVEASTI
+224 SNNGIEASTI
-234 GTSLRTTMLN
+234 GTSLRSTMSRLAS
-244 LLNPVGQTQDAFA
+244 PPKEAAAAID
-257 QLGLSTA
+257 QLGLHLQNA
-264 DFVGS
+264 DGSFVGITEAIS
-269 DGQFIGIQKSI
+269 QMREAMDGMTDTQQVGIAK
-280 EKLRVSMENLTPAQK
+280 A
-295 SVYAQ
+295 
-300 MIAGKEG
+300 IAGED
-307 ASGLSMLL
+307 AFSGLLALIKTSPE
-315 NTTAQDYQNMVDQMN
+315 AYKEVEDSIK
-330 NSNGS
+330 NSTGS

-386 LGGLSPAARSVVANI
+386 LGGLSPATRSVVANI
-401 ALSVVGFTAFSFVMS
+401 ALSVVGFTAFSFAMS

-424 MIMMY
+424 MVMMY

-451 GVRSAFVQLSGT
+451 GVRSAFIQLSST

-470 LRNGMNIGSWRSAL
+470 LRNGMSIGSWRSAL
-484 TFLGSTGASG
+484 TFLRTSGAAG

-500 AAAQAGTRVMT
+500 TAVQAGTKVMM

-517 MAAMLSGAR
+517 MVTMLSGAK

-542 GMSAMFSP
+542 GIGAMFSP
-550 LGIAIMAIAGAA
+550 VGIAIMAIAGAA

-607 LVNAFNSQGTTLNG
+607 LVNAFNSQGTTLNR

-630 SVLGGVLIA
+630 SILGGVLIA
-639 SIIAAADIF
+639 GIIAAADIF

-661 IVSAAIGVFSG
+661 IVSAAIGVFGG

-737 GVGGKHFGVN
+737 GVGGQHFGVN

-797 MNGGFG
+797 MSGGFG

>member
-35 QLGRDIKNVGRGFG
+35 QLGRDVRNVGRGFG

-63 AFGALGTKTFMDFE
+63 ALGALGTKTFMDFE
-77 DTITAA
+77 DTITGA
-83 GVKAGATSEQL
+83 GVKAGATGEQL
-94 ERMKEKAMQLGHDF
+94 ERMKETALKLGHDF
-108 PITTSEAAEAM
+108 PITASEAAEAM

-125 GFDAEQTMEAM
+125 GFDAEQTMAAM
-136 PGIIEAAIA
+136 PGIIEASVA
-145 SGEDMATTSDVVTS
+145 SGEDMATTSDVITS
-159 ALAIW
+159 ALNIW
-164 DMKNGDVAANTKH
+164 NLKTGDVAENTQH
-177 VADVMQT
+177 VADVVQM
-184 AANASKLGMQDF
+184 AANVSKLGMADF
-196 GVALQ
+196 GLAMQYAGAPAAALG
-201 YVGGT
+201 VNIEELST
-206 AASMGVSLEDLSA
+206 AMAIM
-219 AMSIL
+219 
-224 SNNGVEASTI
+224 SNNGIEASTI
-234 GTSLRTTMLN
+234 GTSLRSTMSRLAS
-244 LLNPVGQTQDAFA
+244 PPKEAAAAID
-257 QLGLSTA
+257 QLGLHLQNA
-264 DFVGS
+264 DGSFVGITEAIS
-269 DGQFIGIQKSI
+269 QMREAMDGMTDTQQVGIAK
-280 EKLRVSMENLTPAQK
+280 A
-295 SVYAQ
+295 
-300 MIAGKEG
+300 IAGED
-307 ASGLSMLL
+307 AFSGLLALIKTSPE
-315 NTTAQDYQNMVDQMN
+315 AYKEVEDSIK
-330 NSNGS
+330 NSTGS

-374 TAADAIKSIADF
+374 AAADAIKSIADF
-386 LGGLSPAARSVVANI
+386 LGGLSPATRSVVANI
-401 ALSVVGFTAFSFVMS
+401 ALSVVGFTAFSFAMS

-424 MIMMY
+424 MVMMY

-451 GVRSAFVQLSGT
+451 GVRSAFIQLSST

-470 LRNGMNIGSWRSAL
+470 LRNGMSIGSWRSAL
-484 TFLGSTGASG
+484 TFLRTSGAAG

-500 AAAQAGTRVMT
+500 TAVQAGTKVMM

-517 MAAMLSGAR
+517 MVTMLSGAK

-542 GMSAMFSP
+542 GIGAMFSP
-550 LGIAIMAIAGAA
+550 VGIAIMAIAGAA

-575 FTSMWNEIQNAFSVA
+575 FTSMWTEIQNAFSVA

-607 LVNAFNSQGTTLNG
+607 LVNAFNSQGTTLNR

-630 SVLGGVLIA
+630 SILGGVLIA
-639 SIIAAADIF
+639 GIIAAADIF

-661 IVSAAIGVFSG
+661 IVSAAIGVFGG

-737 GVGGKHFGVN
+737 GVGGQHFGVN

-797 MNGGFG
+797 MSGGFG

-823 EIKRITSEIL
+823 EIKRIASEIF
-833 FELQT
+833 FELET
-838 RAINMNT
+838 RAVNLNT

>member
-35 QLGRDIKNVGRGFG
+35 QLGRDVRNVGRGFG

-77 DTITAA
+77 DTITGA
-83 GVKAGATSEQL
+83 GVKAGATGEQL
-94 ERMKEKAMQLGHDF
+94 ERMKETALKLGHDF
-108 PITTSEAAEAM
+108 PITASEAAEAM

-125 GFDAEQTMEAM
+125 GFDAEQTMAAM
-136 PGIIEAAIA
+136 PGIIEASVA
-145 SGEDMATTSDVVTS
+145 SGEDMATTSDVITS
-159 ALAIW
+159 ALNIW
-164 DMKNGDVAANTKH
+164 NLKTGDVAENTQH
-177 VADVMQT
+177 VADVVQM
-184 AANASKLGMQDF
+184 AANVSKLGMADF
-196 GVALQ
+196 GLAMQYAGAPAAALG
-201 YVGGT
+201 VNIEELST
-206 AASMGVSLEDLSA
+206 AMAIM
-219 AMSIL
+219 
-224 SNNGVEASTI
+224 SNNGIEASTI
-234 GTSLRTTMLN
+234 GTSLRSTMSRLAS
-244 LLNPVGQTQDAFA
+244 PPKEAAAAID
-257 QLGLSTA
+257 QLGLHLQNA
-264 DFVGS
+264 DGSFVGITEAIS
-269 DGQFIGIQKSI
+269 QMREAMDGMTDTQQVGIAK
-280 EKLRVSMENLTPAQK
+280 A
-295 SVYAQ
+295 
-300 MIAGKEG
+300 IAGED
-307 ASGLSMLL
+307 AFSGLLTLIKTSPE
-315 NTTAQDYQNMVDQMN
+315 AYKEVEDSIK
-330 NSNGS
+330 NSTGS

-386 LGGLSPAARSVVANI
+386 LGGLSPATRSVVANI
-401 ALSVVGFTAFSFVMS
+401 ALSVVGFTAFSFAMS

-424 MIMMY
+424 MVTMY

-451 GVRSAFVQLSGT
+451 GVRSAFIQLSST

-470 LRNGMNIGSWRSAL
+470 LRNGMSIGSWRSAL
-484 TFLGSTGASG
+484 TFLRTSGAAG

-500 AAAQAGTRVMT
+500 TAVQAGTKVMM

-517 MAAMLSGAR
+517 MVTMLSGAK

-542 GMSAMFSP
+542 GIGAMFSP
-550 LGIAIMAIAGAA
+550 VGIAIMTIAGAA

-607 LVNAFNSQGTTLNG
+607 LVNAFNSQGTTLNM

-630 SVLGGVLIA
+630 SILGGVLIA
-639 SIIAAADIF
+639 GIIAAADIF

-661 IVSAAIGVFSG
+661 IVSAAIGVFGG

-737 GVGGKHFGVN
+737 GVGGQHFGVN

-797 MNGGFG
+797 MSGGFG

-823 EIKRITSEIL
+823 EIKRIASEIF
-833 FELQT
+833 FELET
-838 RAINMNT
+838 RAVNLNT

>member
-35 QLGRDIKNVGRGFG
+35 QLGRDVRNVGRGFG

-77 DTITAA
+77 DTITGA
-83 GVKAGATSEQL
+83 GVKAGATGEQL
-94 ERMKEKAMQLGHDF
+94 ERMKETALKLGHDF
-108 PITTSEAAEAM
+108 PITASEAAEAM

-125 GFDAEQTMEAM
+125 GFDAEQTMAAM
-136 PGIIEAAIA
+136 PGIIEASVA
-145 SGEDMATTSDVVTS
+145 SGEDMATTSDVITS
-159 ALAIW
+159 ALNIW
-164 DMKNGDVAANTKH
+164 NLKTGDVAENTQH
-177 VADVMQT
+177 VADVVQM
-184 AANASKLGMQDF
+184 AANVSKLGMADF
-196 GVALQ
+196 GLAMQYAGAPAAALG
-201 YVGGT
+201 VNIEELST
-206 AASMGVSLEDLSA
+206 AMAIM
-219 AMSIL
+219 
-224 SNNGVEASTI
+224 SNNGIEASTI
-234 GTSLRTTMLN
+234 GTSLRSTMSRLAS
-244 LLNPVGQTQDAFA
+244 PPKEAAAAID
-257 QLGLSTA
+257 QLGLHLQNA
-264 DFVGS
+264 DGSFVGITEAIS
-269 DGQFIGIQKSI
+269 QMREAMDGMTDTQQVGIAK
-280 EKLRVSMENLTPAQK
+280 A
-295 SVYAQ
+295 
-300 MIAGKEG
+300 IAGED
-307 ASGLSMLL
+307 AFSGLLALIKTSPE
-315 NTTAQDYQNMVDQMN
+315 AYKEVEDSIK
-330 NSNGS
+330 NSTGS

-451 GVRSAFVQLSGT
+451 GVRSAFIQLSGT

-484 TFLGSTGASG
+484 TFLGTTGASG

-517 MAAMLSGAR
+517 MAAMLNGAR

-542 GMSAMFSP
+542 GLSAMFSP

-562 YILYNHWDKVAPF
+562 YILYTHWDKVAPF

-599 GVGNAWSR
+599 GVENAWNR
-607 LVNAFNSQGTTLNG
+607 LVNAFNSQSTTFNG

-639 SIIAAADIF
+639 GIIAAADIF

-661 IVSAAIGVFSG
+661 IVSAAIGVFGG

-747 IPTLYTGTSNFS
+747 IPTLYTGSSNFS

-823 EIKRITSEIL
+823 EIKRIASEIF
-833 FELQT
+833 FELET
-838 RAINMNT
+838 RAVNLNT

>member
-35 QLGRDIKNVGRGFG
+35 QLGRDVRNVGRGFG

-77 DTITAA
+77 DTITGA
-83 GVKAGATSEQL
+83 GVKAGATGEQL
-94 ERMKEKAMQLGHDF
+94 ERMKETALKLGHDF
-108 PITTSEAAEAM
+108 PITASEAAEAM

-125 GFDAEQTMEAM
+125 GFDAEQTMAAM
-136 PGIIEAAIA
+136 PGIIEASVA
-145 SGEDMATTSDVVTS
+145 SGEDMATTSDVITS
-159 ALAIW
+159 ALNIW
-164 DMKNGDVAANTKH
+164 NLKTGDVAENTQH
-177 VADVMQT
+177 VADVVQM
-184 AANASKLGMQDF
+184 AANVSKLGMADF
-196 GVALQ
+196 GLAMQYAGAPAAALG
-201 YVGGT
+201 VNIEELST
-206 AASMGVSLEDLSA
+206 AMAIM
-219 AMSIL
+219 
-224 SNNGVEASTI
+224 SNNGIEASTI
-234 GTSLRTTMLN
+234 GTSLRSTMSRLAS
-244 LLNPVGQTQDAFA
+244 PPKEAAAAID
-257 QLGLSTA
+257 QLGLHLQNA
-264 DFVGS
+264 DGSFVGITEAIS
-269 DGQFIGIQKSI
+269 QMREAMDGMTDTQQVGIAK
-280 EKLRVSMENLTPAQK
+280 A
-295 SVYAQ
+295 
-300 MIAGKEG
+300 IAGED
-307 ASGLSMLL
+307 AFSGLLALIKTSPE
-315 NTTAQDYQNMVDQMN
+315 AYKEVEDSIK
-330 NSNGS
+330 NSTGS

-374 TAADAIKSIADF
+374 TAADAIKTIADF

-401 ALSVVGFTAFSFVMS
+401 ALSIVGFTAFSLVMS
-416 KVLKAGGS
+416 RVLKAGGS

-470 LRNGMNIGSWRSAL
+470 LRNDMNIGSWRSAL
-484 TFLGSTGASG
+484 TFLRTSGSAG

-500 AAAQAGTRVMT
+500 TAAQAGTRVMT

-517 MAAMLSGAR
+517 MAAMLNGAR

-599 GVGNAWSR
+599 GVENAWSR
-607 LVNAFNSQGTTLNG
+607 LVNAFNSQGTTLNR

-639 SIIAAADIF
+639 GIIAAADIF

-661 IVSAAIGVFSG
+661 IVSAAIGVFGG

-737 GVGGKHFGVN
+737 GVGGQHFGVN

-803 GDININISNA
+803 GDINININNA

>member
-35 QLGRDIKNVGRGFG
+35 QLGRDVRNVGRGFG

-77 DTITAA
+77 DTITGA
-83 GVKAGATSEQL
+83 GVKAGATGEQL
-94 ERMKEKAMQLGHDF
+94 ERMKETALKLGHDF
-108 PITTSEAAEAM
+108 PITASEAAEAM

-125 GFDAEQTMEAM
+125 GFDAEQTMAAM
-136 PGIIEAAIA
+136 PGIIEASVA
-145 SGEDMATTSDVVTS
+145 SGEDMATTSDVITS
-159 ALAIW
+159 ALNIW
-164 DMKNGDVAANTKH
+164 NLKTGDVAENTQH
-177 VADVMQT
+177 VADVVQM
-184 AANASKLGMQDF
+184 AANVSKLGMADF
-196 GVALQ
+196 GLAMQYAGAPAAALG
-201 YVGGT
+201 VNIEELST
-206 AASMGVSLEDLSA
+206 AMAIM
-219 AMSIL
+219 
-224 SNNGVEASTI
+224 SNNGIEASTI
-234 GTSLRTTMLN
+234 GTSLRSTMSRLAS
-244 LLNPVGQTQDAFA
+244 PPKEAAAAID
-257 QLGLSTA
+257 QLGLHLQNA
-264 DFVGS
+264 DGSFVGIIEAIS
-269 DGQFIGIQKSI
+269 QMREAMDGMTDTQQVGIAK
-280 EKLRVSMENLTPAQK
+280 A
-295 SVYAQ
+295 
-300 MIAGKEG
+300 IAGED
-307 ASGLSMLL
+307 AFSGLLALIKTS
-315 NTTAQDYQNMVDQMN
+315 AEAYKEVEDSIK
-330 NSNGS
+330 NSTGS

-386 LGGLSPAARSVVANI
+386 LGGLSPATRSVVANI
-401 ALSVVGFTAFSFVMS
+401 ALSVVGFMAFSFAMS

-424 MIMMY
+424 MVMMY

-451 GVRSAFVQLSGT
+451 GVRSAFIQLSST

-470 LRNGMNIGSWRSAL
+470 LRNGMSIGSWRSAL
-484 TFLGSTGASG
+484 TFLRTSGAAG

-500 AAAQAGTRVMT
+500 TAVQAGTKVMM

-517 MAAMLSGAR
+517 MVTMLSGAK

-542 GMSAMFSP
+542 GIGAMFSP
-550 LGIAIMAIAGAA
+550 VGIAIMAISGAA

-607 LVNAFNSQGTTLNG
+607 LVNAFNSQGTTLNR

-630 SVLGGVLIA
+630 SILGGVLIA
-639 SIIAAADIF
+639 GIIAAADIF

-661 IVSAAIGVFSG
+661 IVSAAIGVFGG

-737 GVGGKHFGVN
+737 GVGGQHFGVN

-797 MNGGFG
+797 MSGGFG

-813 NFANTGDEKR
+813 NFSNTGDEKR
-823 EIKRITSEIL
+823 EITRIASDIL
-833 FELQT
+833 FELET
-838 RAINMNT
+838 RAVNLNT

>member
-35 QLGRDIKNVGRGFG
+35 QLGRDVRNVGRGFG

-77 DTITAA
+77 DTITGA
-83 GVKAGATSEQL
+83 GVKAGATGEQL
-94 ERMKEKAMQLGHDF
+94 ERMKETALKLGHDF
-108 PITTSEAAEAM
+108 PITASEAAEAM

-125 GFDAEQTMEAM
+125 GFDAEQTMAAM
-136 PGIIEAAIA
+136 PGIIEASVA
-145 SGEDMATTSDVVTS
+145 SGEDMATTSDVITS
-159 ALAIW
+159 ALNIW
-164 DMKNGDVAANTKH
+164 NLKTGDVAENTQH
-177 VADVMQT
+177 VADVVQM
-184 AANASKLGMQDF
+184 AANVSKLGMADF
-196 GVALQ
+196 GLAMQYAGAPAAALG
-201 YVGGT
+201 VNIEELST
-206 AASMGVSLEDLSA
+206 AMAIM
-219 AMSIL
+219 
-224 SNNGVEASTI
+224 SNNGIEASTI
-234 GTSLRTTMLN
+234 GTSLRSTMSRLAS
-244 LLNPVGQTQDAFA
+244 PPKEAAAAID
-257 QLGLSTA
+257 QLGLHLQNA
-264 DFVGS
+264 DGSFVGITEAIS
-269 DGQFIGIQKSI
+269 QMREAMDGMTDTQQVGIAK
-280 EKLRVSMENLTPAQK
+280 A
-295 SVYAQ
+295 
-300 MIAGKEG
+300 IAGED
-307 ASGLSMLL
+307 AFSGLLALIKTSPE
-315 NTTAQDYQNMVDQMN
+315 AYKEVEDSIK
-330 NSNGS
+330 NSTGS

-451 GVRSAFVQLSGT
+451 GVRSAFIQLSGT

-484 TFLGSTGASG
+484 TFLGTTGASG

-500 AAAQAGTRVMT
+500 AVAQAGTRVMT

-517 MAAMLSGAR
+517 MAAMMNGAR

-542 GMSAMFSP
+542 GLSAMFSP

-599 GVGNAWSR
+599 GVENAWNR

-639 SIIAAADIF
+639 GIIAAADIF

-661 IVSAAIGVFSG
+661 IVSAAIGVFGG

-747 IPTLYTGTSNFS
+747 IPTLYTGSSNFS

-803 GDININISNA
+803 GDINININNA

>member
-35 QLGRDIKNVGRGFG
+35 QLGRDVRNVGRGFG

-63 AFGALGTKTFMDFE
+63 AFGVLGTKTFMDFE
-77 DTITAA
+77 DTITGA
-83 GVKAGATSEQL
+83 GVKAGATGEQL
-94 ERMKEKAMQLGHDF
+94 ERMKETALKLGHDF
-108 PITTSEAAEAM
+108 PITASEAAEAM

-125 GFDAEQTMEAM
+125 GFDAEQTMAAM
-136 PGIIEAAIA
+136 PGIIEASVA
-145 SGEDMATTSDVVTS
+145 SGEDMATTSDVITS
-159 ALAIW
+159 ALNIW
-164 DMKNGDVAANTKH
+164 NLKTGDVAENTQH
-177 VADVMQT
+177 VADVVQM
-184 AANASKLGMQDF
+184 AANVSKLGMADF
-196 GVALQ
+196 GLAMQYAGAPAAALG
-201 YVGGT
+201 VNIEELST
-206 AASMGVSLEDLSA
+206 AMAIM
-219 AMSIL
+219 
-224 SNNGVEASTI
+224 SNNGIEASTI
-234 GTSLRTTMLN
+234 GTSLRSTMSRLAS
-244 LLNPVGQTQDAFA
+244 PPKEAAAAID
-257 QLGLSTA
+257 QLGLHLQNA
-264 DFVGS
+264 DGSFVGITEAIS
-269 DGQFIGIQKSI
+269 QMREAMDGMTDTQQVGIAK
-280 EKLRVSMENLTPAQK
+280 A
-295 SVYAQ
+295 
-300 MIAGKEG
+300 IAGED
-307 ASGLSMLL
+307 AFSGLLALIKTSPE
-315 NTTAQDYQNMVDQMN
+315 AYKEVEDSIK
-330 NSNGS
+330 NSTGS

-374 TAADAIKSIADF
+374 AAADAIKSIADF
-386 LGGLSPAARSVVANI
+386 LGGLSPATRSVVANI
-401 ALSVVGFTAFSFVMS
+401 ALSVVGFTAFSFAMS

-424 MIMMY
+424 MVMMY

-451 GVRSAFVQLSGT
+451 GVRSAFIQLSST

-470 LRNGMNIGSWRSAL
+470 LRNGMSIGSWRSAL
-484 TFLGSTGASG
+484 TFLRTSGAAG

-500 AAAQAGTRVMT
+500 TAVQAGTKVMM

-517 MAAMLSGAR
+517 MVTMLSGAK
-526 NAVLGFG
+526 NAVLEFG

-542 GMSAMFSP
+542 GIGAMFSP
-550 LGIAIMAIAGAA
+550 VGIAIMAIAGAA

-575 FTSMWNEIQNAFSVA
+575 FTNMWTEIQNAFSVA

-607 LVNAFNSQGTTLNG
+607 LVNAFNSQGTTLNR

-630 SVLGGVLIA
+630 SILGGVLIA
-639 SIIAAADIF
+639 GIIAAADIF

-661 IVSAAIGVFSG
+661 IVGAAIGVFGG

-737 GVGGKHFGVN
+737 GVGGQHFGVN

-797 MNGGFG
+797 MSGGFG

-823 EIKRITSEIL
+823 EIKRIASEIF
-833 FELQT
+833 FELET
-838 RAINMNT
+838 RAINLNT

>member
-35 QLGRDIKNVGRGFG
+35 QLGRDVRNVGRGFG

-77 DTITAA
+77 DTITGA
-83 GVKAGATSEQL
+83 GVKAGATGEQL
-94 ERMKEKAMQLGHDF
+94 ERMKEKALQLGHDF
-108 PITTSEAAEAM
+108 PITASEAAEAM

-125 GFDAEQTMEAM
+125 GFDAEQTMAAM
-136 PGIIEAAIA
+136 PGIIEASVA
-145 SGEDMATTSDVVTS
+145 SGEDMATTSDVITS
-159 ALAIW
+159 ALNIW
-164 DMKNGDVAANTKH
+164 NLKTGDVAENTQH
-177 VADVMQT
+177 VADVVQM
-184 AANASKLGMQDF
+184 AANVSKLGMADF
-196 GVALQ
+196 GLAMQYAGAPAAAL
-201 YVGGT
+201 GINIEELST
-206 AASMGVSLEDLSA
+206 AMAIM
-219 AMSIL
+219 
-224 SNNGVEASTI
+224 SNNGIEASTI
-234 GTSLRTTMLN
+234 GTSLRSTMSRLAA
-244 LLNPVGQTQDAFA
+244 PPKEAAEAID
-257 QLGLSTA
+257 QLGLHLQNA
-264 DFVGS
+264 DGSFVGITEAVNQMR
-269 DGQFIGIQKSI
+269 DAMAGMTDTEQIGIAK
-280 EKLRVSMENLTPAQK
+280 A
-295 SVYAQ
+295 
-300 MIAGKEG
+300 IAGED
-307 ASGLSMLL
+307 AYSGLLTLIKTSPEAYKELEDSIKKS
-315 NTTAQDYQNMVDQMN
+315 T
-330 NSNGS
+330 GS

-374 TAADAIKSIADF
+374 TAADAIKTIADF

-517 MAAMLSGAR
+517 MAAMLNGAR

-599 GVGNAWSR
+599 GVENAWSR

-639 SIIAAADIF
+639 GIIAAADIF

-661 IVSAAIGVFSG
+661 IVSAAIGVFGG

-747 IPTLYTGTSNFS
+747 IPTLYTGISNFS

-823 EIKRITSEIL
+823 EIKRIASEIL

>member
-35 QLGRDIKNVGRGFG
+35 QLGRDVRNVGRGFG

-77 DTITAA
+77 DTITGA
-83 GVKAGATSEQL
+83 GVKAGATGEQL
-94 ERMKEKAMQLGHDF
+94 ERMKETALKLGHDF
-108 PITTSEAAEAM
+108 PITASEAAEAM

-125 GFDAEQTMEAM
+125 GFDAEQTMAAM
-136 PGIIEAAIA
+136 PGIIEASVA
-145 SGEDMATTSDVVTS
+145 SGEDMATTSDVITS
-159 ALAIW
+159 ALNIW
-164 DMKNGDVAANTKH
+164 NLKAGDVAENTQH
-177 VADVMQT
+177 VADVVQM
-184 AANASKLGMQDF
+184 AANVSKLGMADF
-196 GVALQ
+196 GLAMQYAGAPAAALG
-201 YVGGT
+201 VNIEELST
-206 AASMGVSLEDLSA
+206 AMAIM
-219 AMSIL
+219 
-224 SNNGVEASTI
+224 SNNGIEASTI
-234 GTSLRTTMLN
+234 GTSLRSTMSRLAA
-244 LLNPVGQTQDAFA
+244 PPKAAAEAID
-257 QLGLSTA
+257 QLGLHLQNA
-264 DFVGS
+264 DGSFVGITEAVNQMRDAM
-269 DGQFIGIQKSI
+269 DGMTDTEQIGIAK
-280 EKLRVSMENLTPAQK
+280 A
-295 SVYAQ
+295 
-300 MIAGKEG
+300 IAGED
-307 ASGLSMLL
+307 AYSGLLTLIKTSPEAYKELE
-315 NTTAQDYQNMVDQMN
+315 DSIK
-330 NSNGS
+330 NSTGS

-517 MAAMLSGAR
+517 MAAMLSGAK

-639 SIIAAADIF
+639 GIIAAADIF

-797 MNGGFG
+797 MSGGFG

>member
-35 QLGRDIKNVGRGFG
+35 QLGRDVRNVGRGFG

-77 DTITAA
+77 DTITGA
-83 GVKAGATSEQL
+83 GVKAGATGEQL
-94 ERMKEKAMQLGHDF
+94 ERMKETALKLGHDF
-108 PITTSEAAEAM
+108 PITASEAAEAM

-125 GFDAEQTMEAM
+125 GFDAEQTMAAM
-136 PGIIEAAIA
+136 PGIIEASVA
-145 SGEDMATTSDVVTS
+145 SGEDMATTSDVITS
-159 ALAIW
+159 ALNIW
-164 DMKNGDVAANTKH
+164 NLKSGDVAENTQH
-177 VADVMQT
+177 VADVVQM
-184 AANASKLGMQDF
+184 AANVSKLGMADF
-196 GVALQ
+196 GLAMQYAGAPAAALG
-201 YVGGT
+201 VNIEELST
-206 AASMGVSLEDLSA
+206 AMAIM
-219 AMSIL
+219 
-224 SNNGVEASTI
+224 SNNGIEASTI
-234 GTSLRTTMLN
+234 GTSLRSTMSRLAS
-244 LLNPVGQTQDAFA
+244 PPKEAAAAID
-257 QLGLSTA
+257 QLGLHLQNA
-264 DFVGS
+264 DGSFVGITEAIS
-269 DGQFIGIQKSI
+269 QMRDAMDGMTDTQQVGIAK
-280 EKLRVSMENLTPAQK
+280 A
-295 SVYAQ
+295 
-300 MIAGKEG
+300 IAGED
-307 ASGLSMLL
+307 AFSGLLALIKTSPE
-315 NTTAQDYQNMVDQMN
+315 AYKEVEDSIK
-330 NSNGS
+330 NSTGS

-386 LGGLSPAARSVVANI
+386 LGGLSPATRSVVANI
-401 ALSVVGFTAFSFVMS
+401 ALSVVGFTAFSFAMS

-424 MIMMY
+424 MVMMY

-451 GVRSAFVQLSGT
+451 GVRSAFIQLSST

-470 LRNGMNIGSWRSAL
+470 LRNGMSIGSWRSAL
-484 TFLGSTGASG
+484 TFLRTSGAAG

-500 AAAQAGTRVMT
+500 TAVQAGTKVMM

-517 MAAMLSGAR
+517 MVTMLSGAK

-542 GMSAMFSP
+542 GIGAMFSP
-550 LGIAIMAIAGAA
+550 VGIAIMAIAGAA

-607 LVNAFNSQGTTLNG
+607 LVNAFNSQGTTLNM

-630 SVLGGVLIA
+630 SILGGVLIA
-639 SIIAAADIF
+639 GIIAAADIF

-661 IVSAAIGVFSG
+661 IVSAAIGVFGG

-797 MNGGFG
+797 MSGGFG

-823 EIKRITSEIL
+823 EIKRIASEIF
-833 FELQT
+833 FELET
-838 RAINMNT
+838 RAVNLNT

>member
-35 QLGRDIKNVGRGFG
+35 QLGRDVRNVGRGFG

-77 DTITAA
+77 DTITGA
-83 GVKAGATSEQL
+83 GVKAGATGEQL
-94 ERMKEKAMQLGHDF
+94 ERMKETALKLGHDF
-108 PITTSEAAEAM
+108 PITASEAAEAM

-125 GFDAEQTMEAM
+125 GFDAEQTMAAM
-136 PGIIEAAIA
+136 PGIIEASVA
-145 SGEDMATTSDVVTS
+145 SGEDMATTSDVITS
-159 ALAIW
+159 ALNIW
-164 DMKNGDVAANTKH
+164 NLKTGDVAENTQH
-177 VADVMQT
+177 VADVVQM
-184 AANASKLGMQDF
+184 AANVSKLGMADF
-196 GVALQ
+196 GLAMQ
-201 YVGGT
+201 YAG
-206 AASMGVSLEDLSA
+206 ASA
-219 AMSIL
+219 AALGVNIEELSTAMAIM
-224 SNNGVEASTI
+224 SNNGIEASTI
-234 GTSLRTTMLN
+234 GTSLRSTMSRLAS
-244 LLNPVGQTQDAFA
+244 PPKEAAAAID
-257 QLGLSTA
+257 QLGLHLQNA
-264 DFVGS
+264 DGSFVGITEAIS
-269 DGQFIGIQKSI
+269 QMRVAMDGMTDTQQVGIAK
-280 EKLRVSMENLTPAQK
+280 A
-295 SVYAQ
+295 
-300 MIAGKEG
+300 IAGED
-307 ASGLSMLL
+307 AFSGLLTLIKTSP
-315 NTTAQDYQNMVDQMN
+315 AAYKEVEDSIK
-330 NSNGS
+330 NSTGS

-386 LGGLSPAARSVVANI
+386 LGGLSPATRSVVANI
-401 ALSVVGFTAFSFVMS
+401 ALSVVGFTAFSFAMS

-424 MIMMY
+424 MVMMY

-451 GVRSAFVQLSGT
+451 GVRSAFIQLSST

-470 LRNGMNIGSWRSAL
+470 LRNGMSIGSWRSAL
-484 TFLGSTGASG
+484 TFLRTSGAAG

-500 AAAQAGTRVMT
+500 TAVQAGTKVMM

-517 MAAMLSGAR
+517 MVTMLSGAK

-542 GMSAMFSP
+542 GIGAMFSP
-550 LGIAIMAIAGAA
+550 VGIAIMAIAGAA

-607 LVNAFNSQGTTLNG
+607 LVNAFNSQGTTLNR

-630 SVLGGVLIA
+630 SILGGVLIA
-639 SIIAAADIF
+639 GIIAAADIF

-661 IVSAAIGVFSG
+661 IVSAAIGVFGG

-737 GVGGKHFGVN
+737 GVGGQHFGVN

-797 MNGGFG
+797 MSGGFG

-823 EIKRITSEIL
+823 EIKRIASEIF
-833 FELQT
+833 FELET
-838 RAINMNT
+838 RAVNLNT

>member
-35 QLGRDIKNVGRGFG
+35 QLGRDVRNVGRGFG

-77 DTITAA
+77 DTITGA
-83 GVKAGATSEQL
+83 GVKAGATGEQL
-94 ERMKEKAMQLGHDF
+94 ERMKETALKLGHDF
-108 PITTSEAAEAM
+108 PITASEAAEAM

-125 GFDAEQTMEAM
+125 GFDAEQTMAAM
-136 PGIIEAAIA
+136 PGIIEASVA
-145 SGEDMATTSDVVTS
+145 SGEDMATTSDVITS
-159 ALAIW
+159 ALNIW
-164 DMKNGDVAANTKH
+164 NLKTGDVAENTQH
-177 VADVMQT
+177 VADVVQM
-184 AANASKLGMQDF
+184 AANVSKLGMADF
-196 GVALQ
+196 GLAMQYAGAPAAALG
-201 YVGGT
+201 VNIEELST
-206 AASMGVSLEDLSA
+206 AMAIM
-219 AMSIL
+219 
-224 SNNGVEASTI
+224 SNNGIEASTI
-234 GTSLRTTMLN
+234 GTSLRSTMSRLAS
-244 LLNPVGQTQDAFA
+244 PPKEAAAAID
-257 QLGLSTA
+257 QLGLHLQNA
-264 DFVGS
+264 DGSFVGITEAIS
-269 DGQFIGIQKSI
+269 QMREAMDGMTDTQQVGIAK
-280 EKLRVSMENLTPAQK
+280 A
-295 SVYAQ
+295 
-300 MIAGKEG
+300 IAGED
-307 ASGLSMLL
+307 AFSGLLTLIKTSPE
-315 NTTAQDYQNMVDQMN
+315 AYKEVEDSIK
-330 NSNGS
+330 NSTGS

-386 LGGLSPAARSVVANI
+386 LGGLSPATRSVVANI
-401 ALSVVGFTAFSFVMS
+401 ALSVVGFTAFSFAMS

-424 MIMMY
+424 MVMMY

-451 GVRSAFVQLSGT
+451 GVRSAFIQLSST

-470 LRNGMNIGSWRSAL
+470 LRNGMSIGSWRSAL
-484 TFLGSTGASG
+484 TFLRTSGAAG

-500 AAAQAGTRVMT
+500 TAVQAGTKVMM

-517 MAAMLSGAR
+517 MVTMLSGAK

-542 GMSAMFSP
+542 GIGAMFSP
-550 LGIAIMAIAGAA
+550 VGIAIMAIAGAA

-607 LVNAFNSQGTTLNG
+607 LVNAFNSQGTTLNM

-630 SVLGGVLIA
+630 SILGGVLIA
-639 SIIAAADIF
+639 GIIAAADIF

-661 IVSAAIGVFSG
+661 IVSAAIGVFGG

-737 GVGGKHFGVN
+737 GVGGQHFGVN

-797 MNGGFG
+797 MSGGFG

-823 EIKRITSEIL
+823 EIKRIASEIF
-833 FELQT
+833 FELET
-838 RAINMNT
+838 RAVNLNT

>member
-14 RVSEPLRRIRSNMEE
+14 RVSELLRRIRSNMEE

-35 QLGRDIKNVGRGFG
+35 QLGRDVRNVGRGFG

-77 DTITAA
+77 DTITGA
-83 GVKAGATSEQL
+83 GVKAGATGEQL
-94 ERMKEKAMQLGHDF
+94 ERMKETALKLGHDF
-108 PITTSEAAEAM
+108 PITASEAAEAM

-125 GFDAEQTMEAM
+125 GFDAEQTMAAM
-136 PGIIEAAIA
+136 PGIIEASVA
-145 SGEDMATTSDVVTS
+145 SGEDMATTSDVITS
-159 ALAIW
+159 ALNIW
-164 DMKNGDVAANTKH
+164 NLKSGDVAENTQH
-177 VADVMQT
+177 VADVVQM
-184 AANASKLGMQDF
+184 AANVSKLGMADF
-196 GVALQ
+196 GLAMQYAGAPAAALG
-201 YVGGT
+201 VNIEELST
-206 AASMGVSLEDLSA
+206 AMAIM
-219 AMSIL
+219 
-224 SNNGVEASTI
+224 SNNGIEASTI
-234 GTSLRTTMLN
+234 GTSLRSTMSRLAS
-244 LLNPVGQTQDAFA
+244 PPKEAAAAID
-257 QLGLSTA
+257 QLGLHLQNA
-264 DFVGS
+264 DGSFVGLTEAIS
-269 DGQFIGIQKSI
+269 QMREAMDGMTDTQQVGIAK
-280 EKLRVSMENLTPAQK
+280 A
-295 SVYAQ
+295 
-300 MIAGKEG
+300 IAGED
-307 ASGLSMLL
+307 AFSGLLTLIKTSPE
-315 NTTAQDYQNMVDQMN
+315 AYKEVEDSIK
-330 NSNGS
+330 NSTGS

-386 LGGLSPAARSVVANI
+386 LGGLSPATRSVVANI
-401 ALSVVGFTAFSFVMS
+401 ALSVVGFTAFSFAMS

-424 MIMMY
+424 MVMMY

-451 GVRSAFVQLSGT
+451 GVRSAFIQLSST

-470 LRNGMNIGSWRSAL
+470 LRNGMSIGSWRSAL
-484 TFLGSTGASG
+484 TFLRTSGAAG

-500 AAAQAGTRVMT
+500 TAVQAGTKVMM

-517 MAAMLSGAR
+517 MVTMLSGAK

-542 GMSAMFSP
+542 GIGAMFSP
-550 LGIAIMAIAGAA
+550 VGIAIMAIAGAA

-607 LVNAFNSQGTTLNG
+607 LVNAFNSQGTTLNM

-630 SVLGGVLIA
+630 SILGGVLIA
-639 SIIAAADIF
+639 GIIAAADIF

-661 IVSAAIGVFSG
+661 IVSAAIGVFGG

-682 GDWSLAWQGVVEIF
+682 GDWNLAWQGVVEIF

-797 MNGGFG
+797 MSGGFG

-823 EIKRITSEIL
+823 EIKRIASEIF
-833 FELQT
+833 FELET
-838 RAINMNT
+838 RAVNLNT

>member
-35 QLGRDIKNVGRGFG
+35 QLGRDVRNVGRGFG

-77 DTITAA
+77 DTITGA
-83 GVKAGATSEQL
+83 GVKAGATGEQL
-94 ERMKEKAMQLGHDF
+94 ERMKETALKLGHDF
-108 PITTSEAAEAM
+108 PITASEAAEAM

-125 GFDAEQTMEAM
+125 GFDAEQTMAAM
-136 PGIIEAAIA
+136 PGIIEASVA
-145 SGEDMATTSDVVTS
+145 SGEDMATTSDVITS
-159 ALAIW
+159 ALNIW
-164 DMKNGDVAANTKH
+164 NLKTGDVAENTQH
-177 VADVMQT
+177 VADVVQM
-184 AANASKLGMQDF
+184 AANVSKLGMADF
-196 GVALQ
+196 GLAMQYAGAPAAALG
-201 YVGGT
+201 VNIEELST
-206 AASMGVSLEDLSA
+206 AMAIM
-219 AMSIL
+219 
-224 SNNGVEASTI
+224 SNNGIEASTI
-234 GTSLRTTMLN
+234 GTSLRSTMSRLAS
-244 LLNPVGQTQDAFA
+244 PPKEAA
-257 QLGLSTA
+257 AAIEQLGLHLQNA
-264 DFVGS
+264 DGSFVGITEAIS
-269 DGQFIGIQKSI
+269 QMRDAMDGMTDTQQVGIAK
-280 EKLRVSMENLTPAQK
+280 A
-295 SVYAQ
+295 
-300 MIAGKEG
+300 IAGED
-307 ASGLSMLL
+307 AFSGLLALIKTSPE
-315 NTTAQDYQNMVDQMN
+315 AYKEVEDSIK
-330 NSNGS
+330 NSTGS

-386 LGGLSPAARSVVANI
+386 LGGLSPATRSVVANI
-401 ALSVVGFTAFSFVMS
+401 ALSVVGFTAFSFAMS

-424 MIMMY
+424 MVMMY

-451 GVRSAFVQLSGT
+451 GVRSAFIQLSST

-470 LRNGMNIGSWRSAL
+470 LRNGMSIGSWRSAL
-484 TFLGSTGASG
+484 TFLRTSGAAG

-500 AAAQAGTRVMT
+500 TAVQAGTKVMM

-517 MAAMLSGAR
+517 MVTMLSGAK

-542 GMSAMFSP
+542 GIGAMFSP
-550 LGIAIMAIAGAA
+550 VGIAIMAIAGAA

-607 LVNAFNSQGTTLNG
+607 LVNAFNSQGTTLNM

-630 SVLGGVLIA
+630 SILGGVLIA
-639 SIIAAADIF
+639 GIIAAADIF

-661 IVSAAIGVFSG
+661 IVSAAIGVFGG

-737 GVGGKHFGVN
+737 GVGGQHFGVN

-797 MNGGFG
+797 MSGGFG

-823 EIKRITSEIL
+823 EIKRIASEIF
-833 FELQT
+833 FELET
-838 RAINMNT
+838 RAVNLNT

>member
-35 QLGRDIKNVGRGFG
+35 QLGRDVRNVGRGFG

-77 DTITAA
+77 DTITGA
-83 GVKAGATSEQL
+83 GVKAGATGEQL
-94 ERMKEKAMQLGHDF
+94 ERMKETALKLGHDF
-108 PITTSEAAEAM
+108 PITASEAAEAM

-125 GFDAEQTMEAM
+125 GFDAEQTMAAM
-136 PGIIEAAIA
+136 PGIIEASVA
-145 SGEDMATTSDVVTS
+145 SGEDMATTSDVITS
-159 ALAIW
+159 ALNIW
-164 DMKNGDVAANTKH
+164 NLKTGDVAENTQH
-177 VADVMQT
+177 VADVVQM
-184 AANASKLGMQDF
+184 AANVSKLGMADF
-196 GVALQ
+196 GLAMQYAGAPAAALG
-201 YVGGT
+201 VNIEELST
-206 AASMGVSLEDLSA
+206 AMAIM
-219 AMSIL
+219 
-224 SNNGVEASTI
+224 SNNGIEASTI
-234 GTSLRTTMLN
+234 GTSLRSTMSRLAS
-244 LLNPVGQTQDAFA
+244 PPKEAAAAID
-257 QLGLSTA
+257 QLGLHLQNA
-264 DFVGS
+264 DGSFVGITEAIS
-269 DGQFIGIQKSI
+269 QMREAMDGMTDTQQVGIAK
-280 EKLRVSMENLTPAQK
+280 A
-295 SVYAQ
+295 
-300 MIAGKEG
+300 IAGED
-307 ASGLSMLL
+307 AFSGLLTLIKTSP
-315 NTTAQDYQNMVDQMN
+315 AAYKEVEDSIK
-330 NSNGS
+330 NSTGS

-386 LGGLSPAARSVVANI
+386 LGGLSPATRSVVANI
-401 ALSVVGFTAFSFVMS
+401 ALSVVGFTAFSFAMS

-424 MIMMY
+424 MVMMY

-451 GVRSAFVQLSGT
+451 GVRSAFIQLSST

-470 LRNGMNIGSWRSAL
+470 LRNGMSIGSWRSAL
-484 TFLGSTGASG
+484 TFLRTSGAAG

-500 AAAQAGTRVMT
+500 TAVQAGTKVMM

-517 MAAMLSGAR
+517 MVTMLSGAK

-542 GMSAMFSP
+542 GIGAMFSP
-550 LGIAIMAIAGAA
+550 VGIAIMAIAGAA

-607 LVNAFNSQGTTLNG
+607 LVNAFNSQGTTLNR

-630 SVLGGVLIA
+630 SILGGVLIA
-639 SIIAAADIF
+639 GIIAAADIF

-661 IVSAAIGVFSG
+661 IVSAAIGVFGG

-737 GVGGKHFGVN
+737 GVGGQHFGVN

-797 MNGGFG
+797 MSGGFG

-823 EIKRITSEIL
+823 EIKRIASEIF
-833 FELQT
+833 FELET
-838 RAINMNT
+838 RAVNLNT

>member
-35 QLGRDIKNVGRGFG
+35 QLGRDVRNVGRGFG

-77 DTITAA
+77 DTITGA
-83 GVKAGATSEQL
+83 GVKAGATGEQL
-94 ERMKEKAMQLGHDF
+94 ERMKETALKLGHDF
-108 PITTSEAAEAM
+108 PITASEAAEAM

-125 GFDAEQTMEAM
+125 GFDAEQTMAAM
-136 PGIIEAAIA
+136 PGIIEASVA
-145 SGEDMATTSDVVTS
+145 SGEDMATTSDVITS
-159 ALAIW
+159 ALNIW
-164 DMKNGDVAANTKH
+164 NLKTGDVAENTQH
-177 VADVMQT
+177 VADVVQM
-184 AANASKLGMQDF
+184 AANVSKLGMADF
-196 GVALQ
+196 GLAMQYAGAPAAALG
-201 YVGGT
+201 VNIEELST
-206 AASMGVSLEDLSA
+206 AMAIM
-219 AMSIL
+219 
-224 SNNGVEASTI
+224 SNNGIEASTI
-234 GTSLRTTMLN
+234 GTSLRSTMSRLAS
-244 LLNPVGQTQDAFA
+244 PPKEAAAAID
-257 QLGLSTA
+257 QLGLHLQNA
-264 DFVGS
+264 DGSFVGITEAIS
-269 DGQFIGIQKSI
+269 QMREAMDGMTDTQQVGIAK
-280 EKLRVSMENLTPAQK
+280 A
-295 SVYAQ
+295 
-300 MIAGKEG
+300 IAGED
-307 ASGLSMLL
+307 AFSGLLALIKTSPE
-315 NTTAQDYQNMVDQMN
+315 AYKEVEDSIK
-330 NSNGS
+330 NSTGS

-374 TAADAIKSIADF
+374 AAADAIKSIADF
-386 LGGLSPAARSVVANI
+386 LGGLSPATRSVVANI
-401 ALSVVGFTAFSFVMS
+401 ALSVVGFTAFSFAMS

-424 MIMMY
+424 MVMMY

-451 GVRSAFVQLSGT
+451 GVRSAFIQLSST

-470 LRNGMNIGSWRSAL
+470 LRNSMSIGSWRSAL
-484 TFLGSTGASG
+484 TFLRTSGAAG

-500 AAAQAGTRVMT
+500 TAVQAGTKVMM

-517 MAAMLSGAR
+517 MVTMLSGAK

-542 GMSAMFSP
+542 GIGAMFSP
-550 LGIAIMAIAGAA
+550 VGIAIMAIAGAA

-575 FTSMWNEIQNAFSVA
+575 FTSMWTEIQNAFSVA

-607 LVNAFNSQGTTLNG
+607 LVNAFNSQGTTLNR

-630 SVLGGVLIA
+630 SILGGVLIA
-639 SIIAAADIF
+639 GIIAAADIF

-661 IVSAAIGVFSG
+661 IVSAAIGVFGG

-737 GVGGKHFGVN
+737 GVGGQHFGVN

-797 MNGGFG
+797 MSGGFG

-823 EIKRITSEIL
+823 EIKRIASEIF
-833 FELQT
+833 FELET
-838 RAINMNT
+838 RAVNLNT

>member
-35 QLGRDIKNVGRGFG
+35 QLGRDVRNVGRGFG

-77 DTITAA
+77 DTITGA
-83 GVKAGATSEQL
+83 GVKAGATGEQL
-94 ERMKEKAMQLGHDF
+94 ERMKETALKLGHDF
-108 PITTSEAAEAM
+108 PITASEAAEAM

-125 GFDAEQTMEAM
+125 GFDAEQTMAAM
-136 PGIIEAAIA
+136 PGIIEASVA
-145 SGEDMATTSDVVTS
+145 SGEDMATTSDVITS
-159 ALAIW
+159 ALNIW
-164 DMKNGDVAANTKH
+164 NLKTGDVAENTQH
-177 VADVMQT
+177 VADVVQM
-184 AANASKLGMQDF
+184 AANVSKLGMADF
-196 GVALQ
+196 GLAMQYAGAPAAAL
-201 YVGGT
+201 
-206 AASMGVSLEDLSA
+206 GVSIEELST
-219 AMSIL
+219 AMAIM
-224 SNNGVEASTI
+224 SNNGIEASTI
-234 GTSLRTTMLN
+234 GTSLRSTMSRLAS
-244 LLNPVGQTQDAFA
+244 PPKEAA
-257 QLGLSTA
+257 AAIEQLGLHLQNA
-264 DFVGS
+264 DGSFVGITEAIS
-269 DGQFIGIQKSI
+269 QMREAMDGMTDTQQVGIAK
-280 EKLRVSMENLTPAQK
+280 A
-295 SVYAQ
+295 
-300 MIAGKEG
+300 IAGED
-307 ASGLSMLL
+307 AFSGLLALIKTSPE
-315 NTTAQDYQNMVDQMN
+315 AYKEVEDSIK
-330 NSNGS
+330 NSTGS

-451 GVRSAFVQLSGT
+451 GVRSAFIQLSGT

-484 TFLGSTGASG
+484 TFLGTTGASG

-517 MAAMLSGAR
+517 MAAMLNGAR

-542 GMSAMFSP
+542 GLSAMFSP

-599 GVGNAWSR
+599 GVENAWNR

-639 SIIAAADIF
+639 GIIAAADIF

-661 IVSAAIGVFSG
+661 IVSAAIGVFGG

-747 IPTLYTGTSNFS
+747 IPTLYTGSSNFS

-797 MNGGFG
+797 MSGGFG

-823 EIKRITSEIL
+823 EIKRIASEIF
-833 FELQT
+833 FELET
-838 RAINMNT
+838 RAVNLNT

>member
-1 MASIIDVV
+1 
-9 MQLTD
+9 
-14 RVSEPLRRIRSNMEE
+14 MEE

-35 QLGRDIKNVGRGFG
+35 QLGRDVRNVGRGFG

-77 DTITAA
+77 DTITGA
-83 GVKAGATSEQL
+83 GVKAGATGEQL
-94 ERMKEKAMQLGHDF
+94 ERMKETALKLGHDF
-108 PITTSEAAEAM
+108 PITASEAAEAM

-125 GFDAEQTMEAM
+125 GFDAEQTMAAM
-136 PGIIEAAIA
+136 PGIIEASVA
-145 SGEDMATTSDVVTS
+145 SGEDMATTSDVITS
-159 ALAIW
+159 ALNIW
-164 DMKNGDVAANTKH
+164 NLKTGDVAENTQH
-177 VADVMQT
+177 VADVVQM
-184 AANASKLGMQDF
+184 AANVSKLGMADF
-196 GVALQ
+196 GLAMQYAGAPAAALG
-201 YVGGT
+201 VNIEELST
-206 AASMGVSLEDLSA
+206 AMAIM
-219 AMSIL
+219 
-224 SNNGVEASTI
+224 SNNGIEASTI
-234 GTSLRTTMLN
+234 GTSLRSTMSRLASPPKEAAAAIN
-244 LLNPVGQTQDAFA
+244 
-257 QLGLSTA
+257 QLGLHLQNA
-264 DFVGS
+264 DGSFVGITEAIS
-269 DGQFIGIQKSI
+269 QMREAMDGMTDTQQVGIAK
-280 EKLRVSMENLTPAQK
+280 A
-295 SVYAQ
+295 
-300 MIAGKEG
+300 IAGED
-307 ASGLSMLL
+307 AFSGLLALIKTSPE
-315 NTTAQDYQNMVDQMN
+315 AYKEVEDSIK
-330 NSNGS
+330 NSTGS

-386 LGGLSPAARSVVANI
+386 LGGLSPATRSVVANI
-401 ALSVVGFTAFSFVMS
+401 ALSVVGFTAFSFAMS

-424 MIMMY
+424 MVMMY

-451 GVRSAFVQLSGT
+451 GVRSAFIQLSST

-470 LRNGMNIGSWRSAL
+470 LRNGMSIGSWRSAL
-484 TFLGSTGASG
+484 TFLRTSGAAG

-500 AAAQAGTRVMT
+500 TAVQAGAKVMM
-511 MIRSFS
+511 MIKSFS
-517 MAAMLSGAR
+517 MVTMLSGAK

-542 GMSAMFSP
+542 GIGAMFSP
-550 LGIAIMAIAGAA
+550 VGIAIMAIAGAA

-575 FTSMWNEIQNAFSVA
+575 FTSMWTEIQNAFSVA
-590 WQAISPALE
+590 WQTISPALE

-607 LVNAFNSQGTTLNG
+607 LVNAFNSQGTTLNRM
-621 LAHIIEFLA
+621 AHIIEFLA
-630 SVLGGVLIA
+630 SILGGVLIA
-639 SIIAAADIF
+639 GIIAAADIF

-661 IVSAAIGVFSG
+661 IVSAAIGVFGG

-737 GVGGKHFGVN
+737 GVGGQHFGVN
-747 IPTLYTGTSNFS
+747 IPTLYTGTSNFG

-803 GDININISNA
+803 GDINININNA